1 MTSPRFL
8 VGIDLGT
15 TNTVV
20 AFCEITDNLEQS
32 NVTLFDID
40 QLIGPGEV
48 VRKPLLPSFRY
59 HPADGQISPSDLIL
73 PWESVRT
80 EGDIDN
86 VIVGEWARELG
97 AKVEGRQVSSAKS
110 WLSHQAVDRRSE
122 ILPWAGAAD
131 VEKVSPVTA
140 SASYL
145 NHIRQSWNYR
155 HPSNKLEDQDVVVTV
170 PASFD
175 ETARKLTL
183 EAAEQAGLGKIVLLE
198 EPQAVCYDWYARHQ
212 HTASEE
218 LKTLPLIL
226 VCDVGGGTTDLSLIE
241 AKFDSDELALDRI
254 GVGEHLM
261 LGGDNLDLALAHL
274 AEQRFSQS
282 KKLNAANLTKLIQQ
296 TRKAKENLLS
306 ANAPDEVKIT
316 MLGSGSKLLGGT
328 KSVQLSKQEV
338 HQIALDG
345 FFPLSGFEEVPDK
358 RRSAVVEFGLPYVA
372 DPAVSKHIAEF
383 LTQHQQVSY
392 AALNRA
398 NKLNLESN
406 QDLESNQNLES
417 NQYLENGEGTEKP
430 AIPVGLLLNGG
441 VFNSELVTERITQ
454 LLENWKGTPITVLDN
469 PHPDWSVALGAVAFG
484 KARRGAQL
492 KIGGG
497 AARSYFLHLP
507 EKNKMG
513 KALCL
518 LAKGTEEGHEI
529 RLSGRRFSLTLG
541 EPVKFNLL
549 TSTHDSFGNTN
560 SGSNAS
566 IQNGMM
572 VDVDPDIFAPLPPY
586 ISTLESEGATLQAN
600 QKERVEVQ
608 LACQLTE
615 VGTLKMECVST
626 EDDSTENDSKRW
638 KLEFEVRNQQAD
650 DQENSS
656 FHPNLEECK
665 TLISRIYSGNKKSA
679 EGKEIKT
686 LPKDLE
692 RKLGKREEW
701 DFATLRQLFDAFSQG
716 RKRRRRSE
724 QHEKNWLRLAGFS
737 MRPGFGDPTDS
748 WRIEQIWSLYQQS
761 IQFKNHQGWTDWWV
775 FWRRVAGGLS
785 QEQQET
791 ILADIA
797 KYLHPGAMKNPQ
809 SAKAAQDMGYESMVR
824 LSASLENLDVED
836 KVLLATWYL
845 SKAMNH
851 NQFEQAHWWAL
862 GRLASRTPLYG
873 SQHNAIPREQ
883 IEQWLPKLLELNWQK
898 EQMIAFA
905 VVMMCRKTGDRLF
918 DVSDDYREQVRSKLK
933 QSKVPESWISLVEE
947 VKELSES
954 ESKRVFGDAL
964 PSGLTLISS

>member
-1 MTSPRFL
+1 MASPRFL

-20 AFCEITDNLEQS
+20 AYCEITDNLEQS
-32 NVTLFDID
+32 EVSLFDID

-59 HPADGQISPSDLIL
+59 HPAVGQISPSDLTL
-73 PWESVRT
+73 PWENEPVS
-80 EGDIDN
+80 GDISN

-110 WLSHQAVDRRSE
+110 WLSHQAVDRSSD
-122 ILPWAGAAD
+122 ILPWAGAQD
-131 VEKVSPVTA
+131 VDKVSPVIA

-145 NHIRQSWNYR
+145 NHIRQAWNYR

-183 EAAEQAGLGKIVLLE
+183 EAAQLAGLKKIVLLE

-212 HTASEE
+212 QTAADE
-218 LKTLPLIL
+218 LKELPLIL

-241 AKFDSDELALDRI
+241 ASFSSQDELALDRI

-274 AEQRFSQS
+274 AESRFNQS
-282 KKLNAANLTKLIQQ
+282 KKLTAASLTKLIQQ

-306 ANAPDEVKIT
+306 ASAPEEVKIT

-328 KSVQLSKQEV
+328 KSIGLSKQEV

-345 FFPLSGFEEVPDK
+345 FFPLSDFSEVPDK

-372 DPAVSKHIAEF
+372 DPAVSKHVAEF
-383 LTQHQQVSY
+383 LTQHQQVAR
-392 AALNRA
+392 AALRIEDD
-398 NKLNLESN
+398 K
-406 QDLESNQNLES
+406 QN
-417 NQYLENGEGTEKP
+417 

-441 VFNSELVTERITQ
+441 VFNSELVTERVTT
-454 LLENWKGTPITVLDN
+454 LLSDWRGAPVTVLDN

-497 AARSYFLHLP
+497 AARSYFLHLQ

-541 EPVKFNLL
+541 EPVRFNLL
-549 TSTHDSFGNTN
+549 TSTHDTLTNNT
-560 SGSNAS
+560 A
-566 IQNGMM
+566 IQNGVM
-572 VDVDPDIFAPLPPY
+572 VDVDPGLFAPLPPY
-586 ISTLESEGATLQAN
+586 ITTLEGEGAELQAN

-615 VGTLKMECVST
+615 VGTLKMECVSA
-626 EDDSTENDSKRW
+626 EDDSKRW
-638 KLEFEVRNQQAD
+638 ELEFEVRNKQTD
-650 DQENSS
+650 DNEQVKL
-656 FHPNLEECK
+656 HPKLNECK
-665 TLISRIYSGNKKSA
+665 ELIARLYSGNKKSA
-679 EGKEIKT
+679 ESKEIKT
-686 LPKDLE
+686 LAKDLE
-692 RKLGKREEW
+692 KKLGKRDEW
-701 DFATLRQLFDAFSQG
+701 DFTTLRQLFDTFAQG

-724 QHEKNWLRLAGFS
+724 QHEKNWLRLAGFAL
-737 MRPGFGDPTDS
+737 RPGFGDPTDS
-748 WRIEQIWSLYQQS
+748 WRIEQVWGLYQQN

-775 FWRRVAGGLS
+775 FWRRIAGGLS

-824 LSASLENLDVED
+824 LAASLEHLEVED
-836 KVLLATWYL
+836 KVLLATWFL
-845 SKAMNH
+845 SKAINH
-851 NQFEQAHWWAL
+851 NQFEQAHWWAM

-873 SQHNAIPREQ
+873 SQHNVIPREQ
-883 IEQWLPKLLELNWQK
+883 AEQWLPKLLEQNWQK
-898 EQMIAFA
+898 EPMIAFA
-905 VVMMCRKTGDRLF
+905 AVMICRKTGDRLF
-918 DVSDDYREQVRSKLK
+918 DISDDYREQVLAKLK
-933 QSKVPESWISLVEE
+933 QSKVPESWVSLVEE

-954 ESKRVFGDAL
+954 ESKRIFGDAL
-964 PSGLTLISS
+964 PSGLTLVNN

>member
-1 MTSPRFL
+1 MASPRFL

-20 AFCEITDNLEQS
+20 AYCEITDNLEQS
-32 NVTLFDID
+32 EVSLFDID

-59 HPADGQISPSDLIL
+59 HPAVGQISPSDLTL
-73 PWESVRT
+73 PWENEPVS
-80 EGDIDN
+80 GDISN

-110 WLSHQAVDRRSE
+110 WLSHQAVDRSSD
-122 ILPWAGAAD
+122 ILPWAGAQD
-131 VEKVSPVTA
+131 VDKVSPVIA

-145 NHIRQSWNYR
+145 NHIRQAWNYR
-155 HPSNKLEDQDVVVTV
+155 HPSNRLEDQDVVVTV

-183 EAAEQAGLGKIVLLE
+183 EAAQLAGLKKIVLLE

-212 HTASEE
+212 QTAADE
-218 LKTLPLIL
+218 LKELPLIL

-241 AKFDSDELALDRI
+241 ASFSSQDELALDRI

-274 AEQRFSQS
+274 AESRFNQS
-282 KKLNAANLTKLIQQ
+282 KKLTAASLTKLIQQ

-306 ANAPDEVKIT
+306 ASAPEEVKIT

-328 KSVQLSKQEV
+328 KSIGLSKQEV

-345 FFPLSGFEEVPDK
+345 FFPLSDFSEVPDK

-372 DPAVSKHIAEF
+372 DPAVSKHVAEF
-383 LTQHQQVSY
+383 LTQHQQVAR
-392 AALNRA
+392 AALGIEDD
-398 NKLNLESN
+398 K
-406 QDLESNQNLES
+406 QN
-417 NQYLENGEGTEKP
+417 

-441 VFNSELVTERITQ
+441 VFNSELVTERVTT
-454 LLENWKGTPITVLDN
+454 LLSDWRGAPVTVLDN

-497 AARSYFLHLP
+497 AARSYFLHLQ

-541 EPVKFNLL
+541 EPVRFNLL
-549 TSTHDSFGNTN
+549 TSTHDTLTNNT
-560 SGSNAS
+560 A
-566 IQNGMM
+566 IQNGVM
-572 VDVDPDIFAPLPPY
+572 VDVDPDLFAPLPPY
-586 ISTLESEGATLQAN
+586 ITTLEGEGAELQAN

-615 VGTLKMECVST
+615 VGTLKMECVSA
-626 EDDSTENDSKRW
+626 EDDSKRW
-638 KLEFEVRNQQAD
+638 ELEFEVRNKQTD
-650 DQENSS
+650 DSEQVKL
-656 FHPNLEECK
+656 HPKLNECK
-665 TLISRIYSGNKKSA
+665 ELIARLYSGNKKSA
-679 EGKEIKT
+679 ESKEIKT
-686 LPKDLE
+686 LAKDLE
-692 RKLGKREEW
+692 KKLGKRDEW
-701 DFATLRQLFDAFSQG
+701 DFTTLRQLFDTFAQG
-716 RKRRRRSE
+716 RKRRHRSE
-724 QHEKNWLRLAGFS
+724 QHEKNWLRLAGFAL
-737 MRPGFGDPTDS
+737 RPGFGDPTDS
-748 WRIEQIWSLYQQS
+748 WRIEQVWGLYQQN

-775 FWRRVAGGLS
+775 FWRRIAGGLS

-824 LSASLENLDVED
+824 LAASLEHLEVED
-836 KVLLATWYL
+836 KVLLATWFL
-845 SKAMNH
+845 SKAINQ

-873 SQHNAIPREQ
+873 SQHNVIPREQ
-883 IEQWLPKLLELNWQK
+883 AEQWLPKLLEQNWQK
-898 EQMIAFA
+898 EPMIAFA
-905 VVMMCRKTGDRLF
+905 AVMICRKTGDRLF
-918 DVSDDYREQVRSKLK
+918 DISDDYREQVLAKLK
-933 QSKVPESWISLVEE
+933 QSKVPESWVSLVEE

-954 ESKRVFGDAL
+954 ESKRIFGDAL
-964 PSGLTLISS
+964 PSGLTLVNN

>member
-1 MTSPRFL
+1 MASPRFL

-20 AFCEITDNLEQS
+20 AYCEITDNLEQS
-32 NVTLFDID
+32 EVSLFDID

-59 HPADGQISPSDLIL
+59 HPAVGQISPSDLTL
-73 PWESVRT
+73 PWENEPVS
-80 EGDIDN
+80 GDISN

-110 WLSHQAVDRRSE
+110 WLSHQAVDRSSD
-122 ILPWAGAAD
+122 ILPWAGAQD
-131 VEKVSPVTA
+131 VDKVSPVIA

-145 NHIRQSWNYR
+145 NHIRQAWNYR

-183 EAAEQAGLGKIVLLE
+183 EAAELAGLKKIILLE

-212 HTASEE
+212 QTAADE
-218 LKTLPLIL
+218 LKELPLIL

-241 AKFDSDELALDRI
+241 ASFSSQDELALDRI

-274 AEQRFSQS
+274 AESRLSQNKGEQS
-282 KKLNAANLTKLIQQ
+282 KKLTAASLTKLIQQ

-306 ANAPDEVKIT
+306 ANAPEEVKIT

-328 KSVQLSKQEV
+328 KSIGLSKQEV

-345 FFPLSGFEEVPDK
+345 FFPLSDFSEVPDK

-372 DPAVSKHIAEF
+372 DPAVSKHVAEF
-383 LTQHQQVSY
+383 LTTHQQVSR
-392 AALNRA
+392 AALGIEDD
-398 NKLNLESN
+398 K
-406 QDLESNQNLES
+406 QN
-417 NQYLENGEGTEKP
+417 

-441 VFNSELVTERITQ
+441 VFNSELVTERVTT
-454 LLENWKGTPITVLDN
+454 LLSDWRGAPVTVLDN

-497 AARSYFLHLP
+497 AARSYFLHLQ

-541 EPVKFNLL
+541 EPVRFNLL
-549 TSTHDSFGNTN
+549 TSTHDTLTNNT
-560 SGSNAS
+560 A
-566 IQNGMM
+566 IQNGVM
-572 VDVDPDIFAPLPPY
+572 VDVDPDLFAPLPPY
-586 ISTLESEGATLQAN
+586 ITTLEGEGAELQAN

-615 VGTLKMECVST
+615 VGTLKMECVSA
-626 EDDSTENDSKRW
+626 EDDSKRW
-638 KLEFEVRNQQAD
+638 ELEFEVRNKQTD
-650 DQENSS
+650 DSEQVKL
-656 FHPNLEECK
+656 HPKLNECK
-665 TLISRIYSGNKKSA
+665 ELIARLYSGNKKSA
-679 EGKEIKT
+679 ESKEIKT
-686 LPKDLE
+686 LAKDLE
-692 RKLGKREEW
+692 KKLGKRDEW
-701 DFATLRQLFDAFSQG
+701 DFTTLRQLFDTFAQG

-724 QHEKNWLRLAGFS
+724 QHEKNWLRLAGFAL
-737 MRPGFGDPTDS
+737 RPGFGDPTDS
-748 WRIEQIWSLYQQS
+748 WRIEQVWGLYQQN

-775 FWRRVAGGLS
+775 FWRRIAGGLS

-824 LSASLENLDVED
+824 LAASLEHLEVED
-836 KVLLATWYL
+836 KVLLATWFL
-845 SKAMNH
+845 SKAINH
-851 NQFEQAHWWAL
+851 NQFEQAHWWAM

-873 SQHNAIPREQ
+873 SQHTVIPREQ
-883 IEQWLPKLLELNWQK
+883 VEQWLPKLLEQNWQK
-898 EQMIAFA
+898 EPMIAFA
-905 VVMMCRKTGDRLF
+905 AVMICRKTGDRLF
-918 DVSDDYREQVRSKLK
+918 DISDDYREQVLAKLK
-933 QSKVPESWISLVEE
+933 QSKVPESWVSLVEE

-954 ESKRVFGDAL
+954 ESKRIFGDAL
-964 PSGLTLISS
+964 PSGLTLVNN

>member
-1 MTSPRFL
+1 MASPRFL

-20 AFCEITDNLEQS
+20 AYCEITDNLEQS
-32 NVTLFDID
+32 EVSLFDID

-59 HPADGQISPSDLIL
+59 HPAVGQISPSDLTL
-73 PWESVRT
+73 PWDNEPVA
-80 EGDIDN
+80 GDINN

-110 WLSHQAVDRRSE
+110 WLSHQAVDRNSD
-122 ILPWAGAAD
+122 ILPWAGAQD
-131 VEKVSPVTA
+131 VDKVSPVIA

-145 NHIRQSWNYR
+145 NHIRQAWNYR

-183 EAAEQAGLGKIVLLE
+183 EAAELAGLKKIVLLE

-212 HTASEE
+212 KTAADE
-218 LKTLPLIL
+218 LKDLPLIL

-241 AKFDSDELALDRI
+241 AKFTHDDLALDRI

-274 AEQRFSQS
+274 AESRFSQN
-282 KKLNAANLTKLIQQ
+282 KKLTAASLTKLIQQ
-296 TRKAKENLLS
+296 TRKAKESLLS
-306 ANAPDEVKIT
+306 ANAPEEIKIT

-328 KSVQLSKQEV
+328 KSIALSKQEV

-345 FFPLSGFEEVPDK
+345 FFPLSDFSEVPDK

-372 DPAVSKHIAEF
+372 DPAVSKHVAEF
-383 LTQHQQVSY
+383 LTQHQQVSR
-392 AALNRA
+392 AALGIEDD
-398 NKLNLESN
+398 K
-406 QDLESNQNLES
+406 QN
-417 NQYLENGEGTEKP
+417 

-441 VFNSELVTERITQ
+441 VFNSDLVTERVTT
-454 LLENWKGTPITVLDN
+454 LLSDWRGAPVTVLDN

-497 AARSYFLHLP
+497 AARSYFLHLQ

-541 EPVKFNLL
+541 EPVRFNLL
-549 TSTHDSFGNTN
+549 TSTHDTLTNNT
-560 SGSNAS
+560 A
-566 IQNGMM
+566 IQNGVM
-572 VDVDPDIFAPLPPY
+572 VDVDPDLFAPLPPY
-586 ISTLESEGATLQAN
+586 ITTLEGEGAELQAN

-615 VGTLKMECVST
+615 VGTLKMECVSA
-626 EDDSTENDSKRW
+626 EDDSKRW
-638 KLEFEVRNQQAD
+638 ELEFEVRNKQTD
-650 DQENSS
+650 DSEQVKL
-656 FHPNLEECK
+656 HPKLNECK
-665 TLISRIYSGNKKSA
+665 ELIARLYSGNKKSA
-679 EGKEIKT
+679 EGNEIKT
-686 LPKDLE
+686 LAKDLE
-692 RKLGKREEW
+692 KKLGKRDEW
-701 DFATLRQLFDAFSQG
+701 DFTTLRQLFDTFAQG

-724 QHEKNWLRLAGFS
+724 QHEKNWLRLAGFAL
-737 MRPGFGDPTDS
+737 RPGFGDPTDS
-748 WRIEQIWSLYQQS
+748 WRIEQVWGLYQQN

-775 FWRRVAGGLS
+775 FWRRIAGGLS

-809 SAKAAQDMGYESMVR
+809 SAKAAQEMGYESMVR
-824 LSASLENLDVED
+824 LSASLEHLEVED
-836 KVLLATWYL
+836 KVLLATWFL
-845 SKAMNH
+845 SKAINQ
-851 NQFEQAHWWAL
+851 NQFEQVHWWAM

-873 SQHNAIPREQ
+873 SQHNVIPREQ
-883 IEQWLPKLLELNWQK
+883 AEQWLPKLLEQNWLK
-898 EQMIAFA
+898 EPMIAFA
-905 VVMMCRKTGDRLF
+905 AVMICRKTGDRLF
-918 DVSDDYREQVRSKLK
+918 DISDDYRVQVLTKLK
-933 QSKVPESWISLVEE
+933 QSKVPESWVSLVEE

-964 PSGLTLISS
+964 PSGLTLVHH

>member
-1 MTSPRFL
+1 MASPRFL

-20 AFCEITDNLEQS
+20 AYCEITDDLQQS
-32 NVTLFDID
+32 PVSLFDID

-59 HPADGQISPSDLIL
+59 HPAQGQIAQNDLTL
-73 PWESVRT
+73 PWDVEPVA
-80 EGDIDN
+80 GDISN

-110 WLSHQAVDRRSE
+110 WLSHQAVDRNSD
-122 ILPWAGAAD
+122 ILPWAGASD
-131 VEKVSPVTA
+131 VDKVSPVVA

-145 NHIRQSWNYR
+145 NHIRQAWNYR
-155 HPSNKLEDQDVVVTV
+155 NPSNKLEDQDVVVTV

-183 EAAEQAGLGKIVLLE
+183 EAAQLAGLNKILLLE

-212 HTASEE
+212 QTAAEE
-218 LKTLPLIL
+218 LEQLPLIL

-241 AKFDSDELALDRI
+241 ARFNSNNGGEAELALDRI

-274 AEQRFSQS
+274 AEQRFNQT
-282 KKLNAANLTKLIQQ
+282 KKLNASSLTKLIQQ
-296 TRKAKENLLS
+296 TRSAKESLLS
-306 ANAPDEVKIT
+306 SQAPDDVKIT

-328 KSVQLSKQEV
+328 KSIGLTKAEV
-338 HQIALDG
+338 HQIALEG
-345 FFPLSGFEEVPDK
+345 FFPLSDFNEVPDK

-383 LTQHQQVSY
+383 LTQHQQVSK
-392 AALNRA
+392 AALENSSIEHD
-398 NKLNLESN
+398 ES
-406 QDLESNQNLES
+406 
-417 NQYLENGEGTEKP
+417 TP
-430 AIPVGLLLNGG
+430 AIPVAILLNGG
-441 VFNSELVTERITQ
+441 VFNSDLVTDRITQ
-454 LLENWKGTPITVLDN
+454 LMSGWKGSDITVLDN

-497 AARSYFLHLP
+497 AARSYFLHLQ

-529 RLSGRRFSLTLG
+529 RLSSRRFSLTLG
-541 EPVKFNLL
+541 EPVRFNLL
-549 TSTHDSFGNTN
+549 TSTHDQIAHDT
-560 SGSNAS
+560 A
-566 IQNGMM
+566 IQNGVM
-572 VDVDPDIFAPLPPY
+572 VDVDADLFSPLPPY
-586 ISTLESEGATLQAN
+586 ISTLESLDDKELQAN

-615 VGTLKMECVST
+615 VGTLKMECVSVN
-626 EDDSTENDSKRW
+626 DDSQRW
-638 KLEFEVRNQQAD
+638 SLEFEVRNKQGD
-650 DQENSS
+650 DTEQEKL
-656 FHPNLEECK
+656 HPRLEECK
-665 TLISRIYSGNKKSA
+665 ELVSRLYSGNKKSA
-679 EGKEIKT
+679 DSKEIKT
-686 LPKDLE
+686 LAKDLE
-692 RKLGKREEW
+692 KRLGKRDEW
-701 DFATLRQLFDAFSQG
+701 DFTTLRHLFDTFSLG

-724 QHEKNWLRLAGFS
+724 AHEKNWLRLAGYS

-748 WRIEQIWSLYQQS
+748 WRMEQLWGLYQQG

-775 FWRRVAGGLS
+775 FWRRVAGGLN

-797 KYLHPGAMKNPQ
+797 KYLHPGAMKNPK
-809 SAKAAQDMGYESMVR
+809 SAKDAQDHGYESMVR
-824 LSASLENLDVED
+824 LAASLEQLEVED
-836 KVLLATWYL
+836 KALLSTWFL
-845 SKAMNH
+845 NKAINH

-873 SQHNAIPREQ
+873 SQHSVIPREQ
-883 IEQWLPKLLELNWQK
+883 AEQWLPKLLDQNWHK
-898 EQMIAFA
+898 EPMIAFA
-905 VVMMCRKTGDRLF
+905 AVMICRKTGDRLF
-918 DVSDDYREQVRSKLK
+918 DISDDFRAQVVEKLK
-933 QSKVPESWISLVEE
+933 SSKVPDSWLTLVTE
-947 VKELSES
+947 VTELSES

-964 PSGLTLISS
+964 PSGLSLIQS

>member
-1 MTSPRFL
+1 MASPRFL

-20 AFCEITDNLEQS
+20 AFCEITDDLQNS
-32 NVTLFDID
+32 AVSLFEID

-59 HPADGQISPSDLIL
+59 HPAAGQVSPSDLTL
-73 PWESVRT
+73 PWDNEPVS
-80 EGDIDN
+80 GDIN
-86 VIVGEWARELG
+86 QVIVGEWARELG

-110 WLSHQAVDRRSE
+110 WLSHQAVERRSD
-122 ILPWAGAAD
+122 ILPWAGATD
-131 VEKVSPVTA
+131 VDKVSPVTA

-145 NHIRQSWNYR
+145 NHIRLAWNYR
-155 HPSNKLEDQDVVVTV
+155 NPSNKLEDQDVVVTV

-183 EAAEQAGLGKIVLLE
+183 EAAQLAGLNKIVLLE

-212 HTASEE
+212 QSAAEE
-218 LKTLPLIL
+218 LKELPLIL

-241 AKFDSDELALDRI
+241 AKFDQGELSLDRI
-254 GVGEHLM
+254 GVGDHLM

-274 AEQRFSQS
+274 AEQRFNQS
-282 KKLNAANLTKLIQQ
+282 KKLNAASLTKLIQQ

-306 ANAPDEVKIT
+306 AEAPEEVKIT

-328 KSVQLSKQEV
+328 KSIGLSKQEV

-345 FFPLSGFEEVPDK
+345 FFPLSDFTDTPDK

-372 DPAVSKHIAEF
+372 DPAVSKHVAEF
-383 LTQHQQVSY
+383 LSQHQQVST
-392 AALNRA
+392 AALNQA
-398 NKLNLESN
+398 DNN
-406 QDLESNQNLES
+406 
-417 NQYLENGEGTEKP
+417 KP

-441 VFNSELVTERITQ
+441 VFNSDLVTQRVTQ
-454 LLENWKGTPITVLDN
+454 LLGNWRGDDVTVLDN
-469 PHPDWSVALGAVAFG
+469 PHPDWSVALGAVAFN

-497 AARSYFLHLP
+497 AARSYFLHLQ

-518 LAKGTEEGHEI
+518 LSKGTEEGHEI

-541 EPVKFNLL
+541 EPVRFNLL
-549 TSTHDSFGNTN
+549 TTTHDTLSN
-560 SGSNAS
+560 STA
-566 IQNGMM
+566 IQNGIM
-572 VDVDPDIFAPLPPY
+572 VDIDPDLFAPLPPY
-586 ISTLESEGATLQAN
+586 ISTLEGEGIELQAN

-615 VGTLKMECVST
+615 VGTLKMECVHV
-626 EDDSTENDSKRW
+626 EDDTKRW
-638 KLEFEVRNQQAD
+638 ELEFEVRNQQAD
-650 DQENSS
+650 DQVDEKL
-656 FHPNLEECK
+656 HPRLPECK
-665 TLISRIYSGNKKSA
+665 ELISRIYSGNKKSA
-679 EGKEIKT
+679 DSKEIKT
-686 LPKDLE
+686 LAKELE
-692 RKLGKREEW
+692 RKLGKRDEW
-701 DFATLRQLFDAFSQG
+701 DFSTLRQLFDAFALG

-724 QHEKNWLRLAGFS
+724 PHEKNWLRLAGFS
-737 MRPGFGDPTDS
+737 LRPGFGDATDS
-748 WRIEQIWSLYQQS
+748 WRIEQVWGIYQQG

-775 FWRRVAGGLS
+775 FWRRIAGGLS
-785 QEQQET
+785 QEQQES

-824 LSASLENLDVED
+824 LAASLEHLEVED
-836 KVLLATWYL
+836 KVLLASWCL
-845 SKAMNH
+845 SKAINH

-873 SQHNAIPREQ
+873 SQHSVIPREQ
-883 IEQWLPKLLELNWQK
+883 AEQWLPKLLEQNWQK
-898 EQMIAFA
+898 EPMIAFA
-905 VVMMCRKTGDRLF
+905 AVMICRKTGDRLF
-918 DVSDDYREQVRSKLK
+918 DICDDFRSQVLTKLS
-933 QSKVPESWISLVEE
+933 QSKVPESWVSLVEE

-964 PSGLTLISS
+964 PSGLTLVNH

>member
-1 MTSPRFL
+1 MASPRFL

-20 AFCEITDNLEQS
+20 AYCEITDNLEQS
-32 NVTLFDID
+32 EVSLFDID

-59 HPADGQISPSDLIL
+59 HPAIGQISPSDLTL
-73 PWESVRT
+73 PWGNEPVS
-80 EGDIDN
+80 GDISN

-110 WLSHQAVDRRSE
+110 WLSHQAVDRSSD
-122 ILPWAGAAD
+122 ILPWAGAQD
-131 VEKVSPVTA
+131 VGKVSPVIA

-145 NHIRQSWNYR
+145 NHIRQAWNYR

-183 EAAEQAGLGKIVLLE
+183 EAAELAGLKKIVLLE

-212 HTASEE
+212 QTAADE
-218 LKTLPLIL
+218 LKELPLIL

-241 AKFDSDELALDRI
+241 ASFSSQNELALDRI

-274 AEQRFSQS
+274 AESRLSQNKGEQS
-282 KKLNAANLTKLIQQ
+282 KKLTAASLTKLIQQ

-306 ANAPDEVKIT
+306 ANAPEEVKIT

-328 KSVQLSKQEV
+328 KSIGLSKQEV

-345 FFPLSGFEEVPDK
+345 FFPLSDFSEVPDK

-372 DPAVSKHIAEF
+372 DPAVSKHVAEF
-383 LTQHQQVSY
+383 LTQHQQVSR
-392 AALNRA
+392 AALGIEDD
-398 NKLNLESN
+398 K
-406 QDLESNQNLES
+406 QN
-417 NQYLENGEGTEKP
+417 

-441 VFNSELVTERITQ
+441 VFNSELVTERVTT
-454 LLENWKGTPITVLDN
+454 LLSDWRGAPVTVLDN

-492 KIGGG
+492 RIGGG
-497 AARSYFLHLP
+497 AARSYFLHLQ

-541 EPVKFNLL
+541 EPVRFNLL
-549 TSTHDSFGNTN
+549 TSTHDTLTNNT
-560 SGSNAS
+560 A
-566 IQNGMM
+566 IQNGVM
-572 VDVDPDIFAPLPPY
+572 VDVDPDLFAPLPPY
-586 ISTLESEGATLQAN
+586 ITTLEGEGAELQAN

-615 VGTLKMECVST
+615 VGTLKMECVSA
-626 EDDSTENDSKRW
+626 EDDSKRW
-638 KLEFEVRNQQAD
+638 ELEFEVRNKQTD
-650 DQENSS
+650 DSEQVKL
-656 FHPNLEECK
+656 HPKLNECK
-665 TLISRIYSGNKKSA
+665 ELIARLYSGNKKSA
-679 EGKEIKT
+679 ESKEIKT
-686 LPKDLE
+686 LAKDLE
-692 RKLGKREEW
+692 KKLGKRDEW
-701 DFATLRQLFDAFSQG
+701 DFTTLRQLFDTFAQG

-724 QHEKNWLRLAGFS
+724 QHEKNWLRLAGFAL
-737 MRPGFGDPTDS
+737 RPGFGDPTDS
-748 WRIEQIWSLYQQS
+748 WRIEQVWGLYQQN

-775 FWRRVAGGLS
+775 FWRRIAGGLS

-824 LSASLENLDVED
+824 LAASLEHLEVED
-836 KVLLATWYL
+836 KVLLATWFL
-845 SKAMNH
+845 SKAINH
-851 NQFEQAHWWAL
+851 NQFEQAHWWAM

-873 SQHNAIPREQ
+873 SQHNVIPREQ
-883 IEQWLPKLLELNWQK
+883 AEQWLPKLLEQNWQK
-898 EQMIAFA
+898 EPMIAFA
-905 VVMMCRKTGDRLF
+905 AVMICRKTGDRLF
-918 DVSDDYREQVRSKLK
+918 DISDDYREQVLTKLK
-933 QSKVPESWISLVEE
+933 QSKVPESWVSLVEE

-954 ESKRVFGDAL
+954 ESKRIFGDAL
-964 PSGLTLISS
+964 PSGLTLVNN

>member
-1 MTSPRFL
+1 MASPRFL

-20 AFCEITDNLEQS
+20 AYCEITDNLEQS
-32 NVTLFDID
+32 EVSLFDID

-59 HPADGQISPSDLIL
+59 HPAVGQISPSDLTL
-73 PWESVRT
+73 PWDNEPVA
-80 EGDIDN
+80 GDINN

-110 WLSHQAVDRRSE
+110 WLSHQAVDRNSD
-122 ILPWAGAAD
+122 ILPWAGAQD
-131 VEKVSPVTA
+131 VDKVSPVIA

-145 NHIRQSWNYR
+145 NHIRQAWNYR

-183 EAAEQAGLGKIVLLE
+183 EAAELAGLKKIVLLE

-212 HTASEE
+212 QTAADE
-218 LKTLPLIL
+218 LKDLPLIL

-241 AKFDSDELALDRI
+241 AKFTYDDLALDRI

-274 AEQRFSQS
+274 AESRFSQN
-282 KKLNAANLTKLIQQ
+282 KKLTAASLTKLIQQ

-306 ANAPDEVKIT
+306 TSAPDEVKIT

-328 KSVQLSKQEV
+328 KSIALSKQEV

-345 FFPLSGFEEVPDK
+345 FFPLSDFSEVPDK

-372 DPAVSKHIAEF
+372 DPAVSKHVAEF
-383 LTQHQQVSY
+383 LTQHQQVSR
-392 AALNRA
+392 AALGIEDD
-398 NKLNLESN
+398 K
-406 QDLESNQNLES
+406 QN
-417 NQYLENGEGTEKP
+417 

-441 VFNSELVTERITQ
+441 VFNSDLVTERVTT
-454 LLENWKGTPITVLDN
+454 LLSDWRGAPVTVLDN

-497 AARSYFLHLP
+497 AARSYFLHLQ

-541 EPVKFNLL
+541 EPVRFNLL
-549 TSTHDSFGNTN
+549 TSTHDTLTNNT
-560 SGSNAS
+560 A
-566 IQNGMM
+566 IQNGVM
-572 VDVDPDIFAPLPPY
+572 VDVDPDLFAPLPPY
-586 ISTLESEGATLQAN
+586 ITTLEGEGAELQAN

-615 VGTLKMECVST
+615 VGTLKMECVSA
-626 EDDSTENDSKRW
+626 EDDSKRW
-638 KLEFEVRNQQAD
+638 ELEFEVRNKQAD
-650 DQENSS
+650 DGEEIQL
-656 FHPNLEECK
+656 HPRLNECK
-665 TLISRIYSGNKKSA
+665 ELIARLYSGNKKSA

-686 LPKDLE
+686 LAKDLE
-692 RKLGKREEW
+692 KKLGKRDEW
-701 DFATLRQLFDAFSQG
+701 DFTTLRQLFDTFAQG

-724 QHEKNWLRLAGFS
+724 QHEKNWLRLAGFAL
-737 MRPGFGDPTDS
+737 RPGFGDPTDS
-748 WRIEQIWSLYQQS
+748 WRIEQVWGLYQQN

-775 FWRRVAGGLS
+775 FWRRIAGGLS

-809 SAKAAQDMGYESMVR
+809 SAKAAQEMGYESMVR
-824 LSASLENLDVED
+824 LSASLEHLEVED
-836 KVLLATWYL
+836 KVLLATWFL
-845 SKAMNH
+845 SKAINQ
-851 NQFEQAHWWAL
+851 NQFEQAHWWAM

-873 SQHNAIPREQ
+873 SQHNVIPREQ
-883 IEQWLPKLLELNWQK
+883 AEQWLPKLLEQNWLK
-898 EQMIAFA
+898 EPMIAFA
-905 VVMMCRKTGDRLF
+905 AVMICRKTGDRLF
-918 DVSDDYREQVRSKLK
+918 DISDDYREQVLTKLK
-933 QSKVPESWISLVEE
+933 QSKVPESWVSLVEE

-964 PSGLTLISS
+964 PSGLTLVHH

>member
-1 MTSPRFL
+1 MASPRFL

-20 AFCEITDNLEQS
+20 AYCEITDNLEQS
-32 NVTLFDID
+32 EVSLFDID

-59 HPADGQISPSDLIL
+59 HPAVGQISPSDLTL
-73 PWESVRT
+73 PWDNEPVA
-80 EGDIDN
+80 GDINN

-110 WLSHQAVDRRSE
+110 WLSHQAVDRNSD
-122 ILPWAGAAD
+122 ILPWAGAQD
-131 VEKVSPVTA
+131 VDKVSPVIA

-145 NHIRQSWNYR
+145 NHIRQAWNYR

-183 EAAEQAGLGKIVLLE
+183 EAAELAGLKKIVLLE

-212 HTASEE
+212 QTAADE
-218 LKTLPLIL
+218 LKDLPLIL

-241 AKFDSDELALDRI
+241 AKFTNSDLALDRI

-274 AEQRFSQS
+274 AESRFSQN
-282 KKLNAANLTKLIQQ
+282 KKLTAASLTKLIQQ

-306 ANAPDEVKIT
+306 ASAPDEVKIT

-328 KSVQLSKQEV
+328 KSIALSKQEV

-345 FFPLSGFEEVPDK
+345 FFPLSDFSEVPDK

-372 DPAVSKHIAEF
+372 DPAVSKHVAEF
-383 LTQHQQVSY
+383 LTQHQQVSR
-392 AALNRA
+392 AALGIEDD
-398 NKLNLESN
+398 K
-406 QDLESNQNLES
+406 QN
-417 NQYLENGEGTEKP
+417 

-441 VFNSELVTERITQ
+441 VFNSDLVTERVTT
-454 LLENWKGTPITVLDN
+454 LLSDWRGAPVTVLDN

-497 AARSYFLHLP
+497 AARSYFLHLQ

-541 EPVKFNLL
+541 EPVRFNLL
-549 TSTHDSFGNTN
+549 TSTHDTLTNNT
-560 SGSNAS
+560 A
-566 IQNGMM
+566 IQNGVM
-572 VDVDPDIFAPLPPY
+572 VDVDPDLFAPLPPY
-586 ISTLESEGATLQAN
+586 ITTLEGEGAELQAN

-615 VGTLKMECVST
+615 VGTLKMECVSA
-626 EDDSTENDSKRW
+626 EDDKKRW
-638 KLEFEVRNQQAD
+638 ELEFEVRNKQAD
-650 DQENSS
+650 DGEEIQL
-656 FHPNLEECK
+656 HPRLNECK
-665 TLISRIYSGNKKSA
+665 ELIARLYSGNKKSA
-679 EGKEIKT
+679 EGKEIKI
-686 LPKDLE
+686 LAKDLE
-692 RKLGKREEW
+692 KKLGKRDEW
-701 DFATLRQLFDAFSQG
+701 DFTTLRQLFDTFAQG

-724 QHEKNWLRLAGFS
+724 QHEKNWLRLAGFAL
-737 MRPGFGDPTDS
+737 RPGFGDPTDS
-748 WRIEQIWSLYQQS
+748 WRIEQVWGLYQQN

-775 FWRRVAGGLS
+775 FWRRIAGGLS

-809 SAKAAQDMGYESMVR
+809 SAKAAQEMGYESMVR
-824 LSASLENLDVED
+824 LSASLEHLEVED
-836 KVLLATWYL
+836 KVLLATWFL
-845 SKAMNH
+845 SKAINQ
-851 NQFEQAHWWAL
+851 NQFEQAHWWAM

-873 SQHNAIPREQ
+873 SQHNVIPREQ
-883 IEQWLPKLLELNWQK
+883 AEQWLPKLLEQNWLK
-898 EQMIAFA
+898 EPMIAFA
-905 VVMMCRKTGDRLF
+905 AVMICRKTGDRLF
-918 DVSDDYREQVRSKLK
+918 DISDDYREQVLTKLK
-933 QSKVPESWISLVEE
+933 QSKVPESWVSLVEE

-964 PSGLTLISS
+964 PSGLTLVHH

>member
-1 MTSPRFL
+1 MASPRFL

-20 AFCEITDNLEQS
+20 AYCEITDNLEQS
-32 NVTLFDID
+32 EVSLFDID

-59 HPADGQISPSDLIL
+59 HPAVGQISPSDLTL
-73 PWESVRT
+73 PWDNEPVA
-80 EGDIDN
+80 GDINN

-110 WLSHQAVDRRSE
+110 WLSHQAVDRNSD
-122 ILPWAGAAD
+122 ILPWAGAQD
-131 VEKVSPVTA
+131 VDKVSPVIA

-145 NHIRQSWNYR
+145 NHIRQAWNYR

-183 EAAEQAGLGKIVLLE
+183 EAAELAGLKKIVLLE

-212 HTASEE
+212 QTAADE
-218 LKTLPLIL
+218 LKDLPLIL

-241 AKFDSDELALDRI
+241 AKFTNSDLALDRI

-274 AEQRFSQS
+274 AESRFSQN
-282 KKLNAANLTKLIQQ
+282 KKLTAASLTKLIQQ

-306 ANAPDEVKIT
+306 ASAPDEVKIT

-328 KSVQLSKQEV
+328 KSIALSKQEV

-345 FFPLSGFEEVPDK
+345 FFPLSDFSEVPDK

-372 DPAVSKHIAEF
+372 DPAVSKHVAEF
-383 LTQHQQVSY
+383 LTQHQQVSR
-392 AALNRA
+392 AALGIEDD
-398 NKLNLESN
+398 K
-406 QDLESNQNLES
+406 QN
-417 NQYLENGEGTEKP
+417 

-441 VFNSELVTERITQ
+441 VFNSDLVTERVTT
-454 LLENWKGTPITVLDN
+454 LLSDWRGAPVTVLDN

-497 AARSYFLHLP
+497 AARSYFLHLQ

-541 EPVKFNLL
+541 EPVRFNLL
-549 TSTHDSFGNTN
+549 TSTHDTLTNNT
-560 SGSNAS
+560 A
-566 IQNGMM
+566 IQNGVM
-572 VDVDPDIFAPLPPY
+572 VDVDPDLFAPLPPY
-586 ISTLESEGATLQAN
+586 ITTLEGEGAELQAN

-615 VGTLKMECVST
+615 VGTLKMECVSA
-626 EDDSTENDSKRW
+626 EDDKKRW
-638 KLEFEVRNQQAD
+638 ELEFEVRNKQTD
-650 DQENSS
+650 DSEQVKL
-656 FHPNLEECK
+656 HPKLNECK
-665 TLISRIYSGNKKSA
+665 ELIARLYSGNKKSA
-679 EGKEIKT
+679 EGNEIKT
-686 LPKDLE
+686 LAKDLE
-692 RKLGKREEW
+692 KKLGKRDEW
-701 DFATLRQLFDAFSQG
+701 DFTTLRQLFDTFAQG

-724 QHEKNWLRLAGFS
+724 QHEKNWLRLAGFAL
-737 MRPGFGDPTDS
+737 RPGFGDPTDS
-748 WRIEQIWSLYQQS
+748 WRIEQVWGLYQQN

-775 FWRRVAGGLS
+775 FWRRIAGGLS

-797 KYLHPGAMKNPQ
+797 KYLHPGAMKNLQ
-809 SAKAAQDMGYESMVR
+809 SAKAAQEMGYESMVR
-824 LSASLENLDVED
+824 LSASLEHLEVED
-836 KVLLATWYL
+836 KVLLATWFL
-845 SKAMNH
+845 SKAINQ
-851 NQFEQAHWWAL
+851 NQFEQAHWWAM

-873 SQHNAIPREQ
+873 SQHNVIPREQ
-883 IEQWLPKLLELNWQK
+883 AEQWLPKLLEQNWLK
-898 EQMIAFA
+898 EPMIAFA
-905 VVMMCRKTGDRLF
+905 AVMICRKTGDRLF
-918 DVSDDYREQVRSKLK
+918 DISDDYREQVLTKLK
-933 QSKVPESWISLVEE
+933 QSKVPESWVSLVEE

-964 PSGLTLISS
+964 PSGLTLVHH

>member
-1 MTSPRFL
+1 MASPRFL

-20 AFCEITDNLEQS
+20 AYCEITDNLEQS
-32 NVTLFDID
+32 EVSLFDID

-59 HPADGQISPSDLIL
+59 HPAVGQISPSDLTL
-73 PWESVRT
+73 PWDNEPVA
-80 EGDIDN
+80 GDINN

-110 WLSHQAVDRRSE
+110 WLSHQAVDRNSD
-122 ILPWAGAAD
+122 ILPWAGAQD
-131 VEKVSPVTA
+131 VDKVSPVIA

-145 NHIRQSWNYR
+145 NHIRQAWNYR

-183 EAAEQAGLGKIVLLE
+183 EAAELAGLKKIVLLE

-212 HTASEE
+212 QTAANE
-218 LKTLPLIL
+218 LKDLPLIL

-241 AKFDSDELALDRI
+241 AKFTNSDLALDRI

-274 AEQRFSQS
+274 AESRFSQN
-282 KKLNAANLTKLIQQ
+282 KKLTAASLTKLIQQ

-306 ANAPDEVKIT
+306 TSAPNEVKIT

-328 KSVQLSKQEV
+328 KSIALSKQEV

-345 FFPLSGFEEVPDK
+345 FFPLSDFSEVPDK

-372 DPAVSKHIAEF
+372 DPAVSKHVAEF
-383 LTQHQQVSY
+383 LTQHQQVSR
-392 AALNRA
+392 AALGIEDD
-398 NKLNLESN
+398 K
-406 QDLESNQNLES
+406 QN
-417 NQYLENGEGTEKP
+417 

-441 VFNSELVTERITQ
+441 VFNSDLVTERVTT
-454 LLENWKGTPITVLDN
+454 LLSDWRGAPVTVLDN

-497 AARSYFLHLP
+497 AARSYFLHLQ

-541 EPVKFNLL
+541 EPVRFNLL
-549 TSTHDSFGNTN
+549 TSTHDTLTNNT
-560 SGSNAS
+560 A
-566 IQNGMM
+566 IQNGVM
-572 VDVDPDIFAPLPPY
+572 VDVDPDLFAPLPPY
-586 ISTLESEGATLQAN
+586 ITTLEGEGAELQAN

-615 VGTLKMECVST
+615 VGTLKMECVSA
-626 EDDSTENDSKRW
+626 EDDSKRW
-638 KLEFEVRNQQAD
+638 ELEFEVRNKQTD
-650 DQENSS
+650 DSEQVKL
-656 FHPNLEECK
+656 HPKLNECK
-665 TLISRIYSGNKKSA
+665 ELIARLYSGNKKSA

-686 LPKDLE
+686 LAKDLE
-692 RKLGKREEW
+692 KKLGKRDEW
-701 DFATLRQLFDAFSQG
+701 DFTTLRQLFDTFAQG

-724 QHEKNWLRLAGFS
+724 QHEKNWLRLAGFAL
-737 MRPGFGDPTDS
+737 RPGFGDPTDS
-748 WRIEQIWSLYQQS
+748 WRIEQVWGLYQQN

-775 FWRRVAGGLS
+775 FWRRIAGGLS

-809 SAKAAQDMGYESMVR
+809 SAKAAQEMGYESMVR
-824 LSASLENLDVED
+824 LSASLEHLEVED
-836 KVLLATWYL
+836 KVLLATWFL
-845 SKAMNH
+845 SKAINQ
-851 NQFEQAHWWAL
+851 NQFEQAHWWAM

-873 SQHNAIPREQ
+873 SQHNVIPREQ
-883 IEQWLPKLLELNWQK
+883 AEQWLPKLLEQNWLK
-898 EQMIAFA
+898 EPMIAFA
-905 VVMMCRKTGDRLF
+905 AVMICRKTGDRLF
-918 DVSDDYREQVRSKLK
+918 DISDDYREQVLTKLK
-933 QSKVPESWISLVEE
+933 QSKVPESWVSLVEE

-964 PSGLTLISS
+964 PSGLTLVHH

>member
-1 MTSPRFL
+1 MASPRFL

-20 AFCEITDNLEQS
+20 AYCEITDNLEQS
-32 NVTLFDID
+32 EVSLFDID

-59 HPADGQISPSDLIL
+59 HPAVGQISPSDLTL
-73 PWESVRT
+73 PWENEPVS
-80 EGDIDN
+80 GDISN

-110 WLSHQAVDRRSE
+110 WLSHQAVDRSSD
-122 ILPWAGAAD
+122 ILPWAGAQD
-131 VEKVSPVTA
+131 VDKVSPVIA

-145 NHIRQSWNYR
+145 NHIRQAWNYR

-183 EAAEQAGLGKIVLLE
+183 EAAQLAGLKKIVLLE

-212 HTASEE
+212 QTAADE
-218 LKTLPLIL
+218 LKELPLIL

-241 AKFDSDELALDRI
+241 ASFSSQDELALDRI

-274 AEQRFSQS
+274 AESRFNQS
-282 KKLNAANLTKLIQQ
+282 KKLTAASLTKLIQQ

-306 ANAPDEVKIT
+306 ASAPEEVKIT

-328 KSVQLSKQEV
+328 KSIGLSKQEV

-345 FFPLSGFEEVPDK
+345 FFPLSDFSEVPDK
-358 RRSAVVEFGLPYVA
+358 RRIAVVEFGLPYVA
-372 DPAVSKHIAEF
+372 DPAVSKHVAEF
-383 LTQHQQVSY
+383 LTQHQQVAR
-392 AALNRA
+392 AALGIEDD
-398 NKLNLESN
+398 K
-406 QDLESNQNLES
+406 QN
-417 NQYLENGEGTEKP
+417 

-441 VFNSELVTERITQ
+441 VFNSELVTERVTT
-454 LLENWKGTPITVLDN
+454 LLSDWRGAPVTVLNN

-497 AARSYFLHLP
+497 AARSYFLHLQ

-541 EPVKFNLL
+541 EPVRFNLL
-549 TSTHDSFGNTN
+549 TSTHDTLTNNT
-560 SGSNAS
+560 A
-566 IQNGMM
+566 IQNGVM
-572 VDVDPDIFAPLPPY
+572 VDVDPDLFAPLPPY
-586 ISTLESEGATLQAN
+586 ITTLEGEGAELQAN

-615 VGTLKMECVST
+615 VGTLKMECVSA
-626 EDDSTENDSKRW
+626 EDDSKRW
-638 KLEFEVRNQQAD
+638 ELEFEVRNKQTD
-650 DQENSS
+650 DSEQVKL
-656 FHPNLEECK
+656 HPKLNECK
-665 TLISRIYSGNKKSA
+665 ELIARLYSGNKKSA
-679 EGKEIKT
+679 ESKEIKT
-686 LPKDLE
+686 LAKDLE
-692 RKLGKREEW
+692 KKLGKRDEW
-701 DFATLRQLFDAFSQG
+701 DFTTLRQLFDTFAQG

-724 QHEKNWLRLAGFS
+724 QHEKNWLRLAGFAL
-737 MRPGFGDPTDS
+737 RPGFGDPTDS
-748 WRIEQIWSLYQQS
+748 WRIEQVWGLYQQN

-775 FWRRVAGGLS
+775 FWRRIAGGLS

-824 LSASLENLDVED
+824 LSASLEHLEVED
-836 KVLLATWYL
+836 KVLLATWFL
-845 SKAMNH
+845 SKAINH
-851 NQFEQAHWWAL
+851 NQFEQAHWWAM

-873 SQHNAIPREQ
+873 SQHNVVPREQ
-883 IEQWLPKLLELNWQK
+883 AEQWLPKLLEQNWQK
-898 EQMIAFA
+898 EPMIAFA
-905 VVMMCRKTGDRLF
+905 AVMICRKTGDRLF
-918 DVSDDYREQVRSKLK
+918 DISDDYREQVLAKLK
-933 QSKVPESWISLVEE
+933 QSKVPESWVSLVEE

-954 ESKRVFGDAL
+954 ESKRIFGDAL
-964 PSGLTLISS
+964 PSGLTLVNN

>member
-1 MTSPRFL
+1 MASPRFL

-20 AFCEITDNLEQS
+20 AYCEITDNLEQS
-32 NVTLFDID
+32 EVSLFDID

-59 HPADGQISPSDLIL
+59 HPAVGQISPSDLTF
-73 PWESVRT
+73 PWDNEPVA
-80 EGDIDN
+80 GDINN

-110 WLSHQAVDRRSE
+110 WLSHQAVDRNSD
-122 ILPWAGAAD
+122 ILPWAGAQD
-131 VEKVSPVTA
+131 VDKVSPVIA

-145 NHIRQSWNYR
+145 NHIRQAWNYR

-183 EAAEQAGLGKIVLLE
+183 EAAELAGLKKIVLLE

-212 HTASEE
+212 QTAADE
-218 LKTLPLIL
+218 LKDLPLIL

-241 AKFDSDELALDRI
+241 AKFTHDDLALDRI

-274 AEQRFSQS
+274 AESRFNQN
-282 KKLNAANLTKLIQQ
+282 KKLTAASLTKLIQQ

-306 ANAPDEVKIT
+306 TSAPDEVKIT
-316 MLGSGSKLLGGT
+316 MLGSGSKLLRGT
-328 KSVQLSKQEV
+328 KSIALSKQEV
-338 HQIALDG
+338 HQIALDD
-345 FFPLSGFEEVPDK
+345 FFPLSDFSEVPDK

-372 DPAVSKHIAEF
+372 DPAVSKHVAEF
-383 LTQHQQVSY
+383 LTQHQQVAR
-392 AALNRA
+392 AALGIEDD
-398 NKLNLESN
+398 K
-406 QDLESNQNLES
+406 QN
-417 NQYLENGEGTEKP
+417 

-441 VFNSELVTERITQ
+441 VFNSDLVTERVTT
-454 LLENWKGTPITVLDN
+454 LLSDWRGAPVTVLDN

-497 AARSYFLHLP
+497 AARSYFLHLQ

-541 EPVKFNLL
+541 EPVRFNLL
-549 TSTHDSFGNTN
+549 TSTHDTLTNNT
-560 SGSNAS
+560 A
-566 IQNGMM
+566 IQNGVM
-572 VDVDPDIFAPLPPY
+572 VDVDPDLFAPLPPY
-586 ISTLESEGATLQAN
+586 ITTLEGEGAELQAN

-615 VGTLKMECVST
+615 VGTLKMECVSA
-626 EDDSTENDSKRW
+626 EDDSKRW
-638 KLEFEVRNQQAD
+638 ELEFEVRNKQTD
-650 DQENSS
+650 DSEQVKL
-656 FHPNLEECK
+656 HPKLNECK
-665 TLISRIYSGNKKSA
+665 ELIARLYSGNKKSA
-679 EGKEIKT
+679 EGNEIKT
-686 LPKDLE
+686 LAKDLE
-692 RKLGKREEW
+692 KKLGKRDEW
-701 DFATLRQLFDAFSQG
+701 DFTTLRQLFDTFAQG

-724 QHEKNWLRLAGFS
+724 QHEKNWLRLAGFAL
-737 MRPGFGDPTDS
+737 RPGFGDPTDS
-748 WRIEQIWSLYQQS
+748 WRIEQVWGLYQQN

-775 FWRRVAGGLS
+775 FWRRIAGGLS

-809 SAKAAQDMGYESMVR
+809 SAKAAQEMGYESMVR
-824 LSASLENLDVED
+824 LSASLEHLEVED
-836 KVLLATWYL
+836 KVLLATWFL
-845 SKAMNH
+845 SKAINQ
-851 NQFEQAHWWAL
+851 NQFEQAHWWAM

-873 SQHNAIPREQ
+873 SQHNVIPREQ
-883 IEQWLPKLLELNWQK
+883 AEQWLPKLLEQNWLK
-898 EQMIAFA
+898 EPMIAFA
-905 VVMMCRKTGDRLF
+905 AVMICRKTGDRLF
-918 DVSDDYREQVRSKLK
+918 DISDDYREQVLTKLK
-933 QSKVPESWISLVEE
+933 QSKVPESWVSLVEE

-964 PSGLTLISS
+964 PSGLTLVHH

>member
-1 MTSPRFL
+1 MASPRFL

-20 AFCEITDNLEQS
+20 AFCEITDDLQQS
-32 NVTLFDID
+32 KVSLFDID

-59 HPADGQISPSDLIL
+59 HPAEGQISPNDLTL
-73 PWESVRT
+73 PWDNQPV
-80 EGDIDN
+80 EGDIKHL
-86 VIVGEWARELG
+86 IVGEWARELG

-110 WLSHQAVDRRSE
+110 WLSHQAVDRNSD
-122 ILPWAGAAD
+122 ILPWAGASD
-131 VEKVSPVTA
+131 VDKVSPVIA

-145 NHIRQSWNYR
+145 NHIRQAWNYR
-155 HPSNKLEDQDVVVTV
+155 NPSNKLEDQEVVVTV

-183 EAAEQAGLGKIVLLE
+183 EAAQLAGLHKIVLLE

-212 HTASEE
+212 QTAADE
-218 LKTLPLIL
+218 LKDLPLIL

-241 AKFDSDELALDRI
+241 AKFNQDELALDRI

-274 AEQRFSQS
+274 AESRFSQS
-282 KKLNAANLTKLIQQ
+282 KKLNAASLTKLIQQ
-296 TRKAKENLLS
+296 TRKAKEQLLS
-306 ANAPDEVKIT
+306 SGAPDEVKIT

-328 KSVQLSKQEV
+328 KSIGLTKQEV

-345 FFPLSGFEEVPDK
+345 FFPLSDFSQTPDK

-372 DPAVSKHIAEF
+372 DPAVSKHVAEF
-383 LTQHQQVSY
+383 LGLHQQVSY
-392 AALNRA
+392 AALGQ
-398 NKLNLESN
+398 EETS
-406 QDLESNQNLES
+406 
-417 NQYLENGEGTEKP
+417 KP
-430 AIPVGLLLNGG
+430 AIPVGILLNGG
-441 VFNSELVTERITQ
+441 VFNSDLVTERLTQ
-454 LLENWKGTPITVLDN
+454 LLGNWRGAPVTVLDN

-497 AARSYFLHLP
+497 AARSYFLHLQ
-507 EKNKMG
+507 EKNKLG

-541 EPVKFNLL
+541 EPVRFNLL
-549 TSTHDSFGNTN
+549 TSTHDTLTN
-560 SGSNAS
+560 DAQ
-566 IQNGMM
+566 IQNGVI

-586 ISTLESEGATLQAN
+586 ISTLEGEGAELQAN

-615 VGTLKMECVST
+615 VGTLKMECVSV
-626 EDDSTENDSKRW
+626 DDDAKRW
-638 KLEFEVRNQQAD
+638 ALEFEVRNQKAEQSEEEVLSPRLA
-650 DQENSS
+650 
-656 FHPNLEECK
+656 ECK
-665 TLISRIYSGNKKSA
+665 ALITRIYSGNKKSA
-679 EGKEIKT
+679 DSKEIKT
-686 LPKDLE
+686 LAKDLE
-692 RKLGKREEW
+692 KKLGKRDEW
-701 DFATLRQLFDAFSQG
+701 DFATLRHLFDAFAQG

-737 MRPGFGDPTDS
+737 LRPGFGDATDS
-748 WRIEQIWSLYQQS
+748 WRIEQVWGLYQQN

-775 FWRRVAGGLS
+775 FWRRIAGGLN

-809 SAKAAQDMGYESMVR
+809 SAKAAQEMGYESMVR
-824 LSASLENLDVED
+824 LAASLEHLEVED
-836 KVLLATWYL
+836 KVLLSSWFL
-845 SKAMNH
+845 NKALNS

-873 SQHNAIPREQ
+873 SQHNVITREQ
-883 IEQWLPKLLELNWQK
+883 AEQWLPKLLDKNWQK
-898 EQMIAFA
+898 EPMIAFA
-905 VVMMCRKTGDRLF
+905 AVMICRKTGDRLF
-918 DVSDDYREQVRSKLK
+918 DISDEFRVQVLEKLK
-933 QSKVPESWISLVEE
+933 QSKVSPSWITLVKE
-947 VKELSES
+947 VSELSES

-964 PSGLTLISS
+964 PSGLTLVNH

>member
-1 MTSPRFL
+1 MASPRFL

-20 AFCEITDNLEQS
+20 AYCEITDNLEQS
-32 NVTLFDID
+32 EVSLFDID
-40 QLIGPGEV
+40 QLVGPGEV

-59 HPADGQISPSDLIL
+59 HPAQGQISSSDLIL
-73 PWESVRT
+73 PWENQPVS
-80 EGDIDN
+80 GDIKN

-110 WLSHQAVDRRSE
+110 WLSHQAVDRSSD
-122 ILPWAGAAD
+122 ILPWAGAQD
-131 VEKVSPVTA
+131 VDKVSPVIA

-145 NHIRQSWNYR
+145 NHIRQAWNYR

-183 EAAEQAGLGKIVLLE
+183 EAAELAGLKKIVLLE

-212 HTASEE
+212 KTAADE
-218 LKTLPLIL
+218 LRELPLIL

-241 AKFDSDELALDRI
+241 AKFNNDELGLDRI

-274 AEQRFSQS
+274 AESRFNQN
-282 KKLNAANLTKLIQQ
+282 KKLTAASLTKLIQQ

-306 ANAPDEVKIT
+306 SNAPEEVKIT

-328 KSVQLSKQEV
+328 KSIALSKQEV

-345 FFPLSGFEEVPDK
+345 FFPLSEFNEVPDK

-372 DPAVSKHIAEF
+372 DPAVSKHVAEF
-383 LTQHQQVSY
+383 LTQHQQVSRS
-392 AALNRA
+392 ALGIEDE
-398 NKLNLESN
+398 K
-406 QDLESNQNLES
+406 QN
-417 NQYLENGEGTEKP
+417 

-441 VFNSELVTERITQ
+441 VFNSDLVTERVTT
-454 LLENWKGTPITVLDN
+454 LLSDWRGAPVTVLNN

-497 AARSYFLHLP
+497 AARSYFLHLQ

-541 EPVKFNLL
+541 EPVRFNLL
-549 TSTHDSFGNTN
+549 TSTHDTLSNNT
-560 SGSNAS
+560 A
-566 IQNGMM
+566 IQNGVM
-572 VDVDPDIFAPLPPY
+572 VDVDPDLFVPLPPY
-586 ISTLESEGATLQAN
+586 ITTLEGEGAELHAN

-615 VGTLKMECVST
+615 VGTLKMECVSA
-626 EDDSTENDSKRW
+626 EDDTKRW
-638 KLEFEVRNQQAD
+638 ALEFEVRNKQAD
-650 DQENSS
+650 DNEEVQL
-656 FHPNLEECK
+656 HPKLNECK
-665 TLISRIYSGNKKSA
+665 ELVARLYSGNKKSA
-679 EGKEIKT
+679 DSKEIKT
-686 LPKDLE
+686 LAKDLE
-692 RKLGKREEW
+692 KKLGKRDEW
-701 DFATLRQLFDAFSQG
+701 GFTTLRQLFDAFAQG

-724 QHEKNWLRLAGFS
+724 QHEKNWLRLAGFAL
-737 MRPGFGDPTDS
+737 RPGFGDPTDS
-748 WRIEQIWSLYQQS
+748 WRIEQIWGLYQQN

-775 FWRRVAGGLS
+775 FWRRIAGGLN

-809 SAKAAQDMGYESMVR
+809 SAKTAQDMGYESMVR
-824 LSASLENLDVED
+824 LSASLENLEVED
-836 KVLLATWYL
+836 KVLLATWFL
-845 SKAMNH
+845 SKAINH
-851 NQFEQAHWWAL
+851 NQFQQAHWWAM

-873 SQHNAIPREQ
+873 SQHSVIPREQ
-883 IEQWLPKLLELNWQK
+883 AEQWLPKLLEQNWQK
-898 EQMIAFA
+898 EPMIAFA
-905 VVMMCRKTGDRLF
+905 AVMICRKTGDRLF
-918 DVSDDYREQVRSKLK
+918 DISDDYREQVLAKLK
-933 QSKVPESWISLVEE
+933 QSKVPESWVSLVEE
-947 VKELSES
+947 VKELSDS

-964 PSGLTLISS
+964 PSGLTLVHH

>member
-1 MTSPRFL
+1 MASPRFL

-20 AFCEITDNLEQS
+20 AYCEITDNLEQS
-32 NVTLFDID
+32 EVSLFDID

-59 HPADGQISPSDLIL
+59 HPAVGQISPSDLTL
-73 PWESVRT
+73 PWENEPVS
-80 EGDIDN
+80 GDISN

-110 WLSHQAVDRRSE
+110 WLSHQAVDRSSD
-122 ILPWAGAAD
+122 ILPWAGAQD
-131 VEKVSPVTA
+131 VDKVSPVIA

-145 NHIRQSWNYR
+145 NHIRQAWNYR

-183 EAAEQAGLGKIVLLE
+183 EAAELAGLKKIVLLE

-212 HTASEE
+212 QTAADE
-218 LKTLPLIL
+218 LKELPLIL

-241 AKFDSDELALDRI
+241 ASFSSQDELALDRI

-274 AEQRFSQS
+274 AESRLSQNKGEQS
-282 KKLNAANLTKLIQQ
+282 KKLTAASLTKLIQQ

-306 ANAPDEVKIT
+306 ASAPEEVKIT

-328 KSVQLSKQEV
+328 KSIGLSKQEV

-345 FFPLSGFEEVPDK
+345 FFPLSDFSEVPDK

-372 DPAVSKHIAEF
+372 DPAVSKHVAEF
-383 LTQHQQVSY
+383 LTQHQQVAR
-392 AALNRA
+392 AALGIEDD
-398 NKLNLESN
+398 K
-406 QDLESNQNLES
+406 QN
-417 NQYLENGEGTEKP
+417 

-441 VFNSELVTERITQ
+441 VFNSELVTERVTT
-454 LLENWKGTPITVLDN
+454 LLSDWRGAPVTVLDN

-497 AARSYFLHLP
+497 AARSYFMHLQ

-541 EPVKFNLL
+541 EPVRFNLL
-549 TSTHDSFGNTN
+549 TSTHDTLTNNT
-560 SGSNAS
+560 A
-566 IQNGMM
+566 IQNGVM
-572 VDVDPDIFAPLPPY
+572 VDVDPDLFAPLPPY
-586 ISTLESEGATLQAN
+586 ITTLEGEGAELQAN

-615 VGTLKMECVST
+615 VGTLKMECVSA
-626 EDDSTENDSKRW
+626 EDDSKRW
-638 KLEFEVRNQQAD
+638 ELEFEVRNKQTD
-650 DQENSS
+650 DSEQVKL
-656 FHPNLEECK
+656 HPKLNECK
-665 TLISRIYSGNKKSA
+665 ELIARLYSGNKKSA
-679 EGKEIKT
+679 ESKEIKT
-686 LPKDLE
+686 LAKDLE
-692 RKLGKREEW
+692 KKLGKRDEW
-701 DFATLRQLFDAFSQG
+701 DFTTLRQLFDTFAQG

-724 QHEKNWLRLAGFS
+724 QHEKNWLRLVGFAL
-737 MRPGFGDPTDS
+737 RPGFGDPTDS
-748 WRIEQIWSLYQQS
+748 WRIEQVWGLYQQN

-775 FWRRVAGGLS
+775 FWRRIAGGLS

-824 LSASLENLDVED
+824 LSASLEHLEVED
-836 KVLLATWYL
+836 KVLLATWFL
-845 SKAMNH
+845 SKAINH
-851 NQFEQAHWWAL
+851 NQFEQAHWWAM

-873 SQHNAIPREQ
+873 SQHNVVPREQ
-883 IEQWLPKLLELNWQK
+883 AEQWLPKLLEQNWQK
-898 EQMIAFA
+898 EPMIAFA
-905 VVMMCRKTGDRLF
+905 AVMICRKTGDRLF
-918 DVSDDYREQVRSKLK
+918 DISDDYREQVLAKLK
-933 QSKVPESWISLVEE
+933 QSKVPESWVSLVEE

-954 ESKRVFGDAL
+954 ESKRIFGDAL
-964 PSGLTLISS
+964 PSGLTLVNN

>member
-1 MTSPRFL
+1 MASPRFL

-20 AFCEITDNLEQS
+20 AYCEITDNLEQS
-32 NVTLFDID
+32 EVSLFDID

-59 HPADGQISPSDLIL
+59 HPAVGQISPSDLTL
-73 PWESVRT
+73 PWDNEPVA
-80 EGDIDN
+80 GDINN

-110 WLSHQAVDRRSE
+110 WLSHQAVDRNSD
-122 ILPWAGAAD
+122 ILPWAGAQD
-131 VEKVSPVTA
+131 VDKVSPVIA

-145 NHIRQSWNYR
+145 NHIRQAWNYR

-183 EAAEQAGLGKIVLLE
+183 EAAELAGLKKIVLLE

-212 HTASEE
+212 QTAADE
-218 LKTLPLIL
+218 LKDLPLIL

-241 AKFDSDELALDRI
+241 AKFTHDDLALDRI

-274 AEQRFSQS
+274 AESRFSQN
-282 KKLNAANLTKLIQQ
+282 KKLTAASLTKLIQQ

-306 ANAPDEVKIT
+306 TSAPDEVKIT

-328 KSVQLSKQEV
+328 KSIALSKQEV

-345 FFPLSGFEEVPDK
+345 FFPLSDFSEVPDK

-372 DPAVSKHIAEF
+372 DPAVSKHVAEF
-383 LTQHQQVSY
+383 LTQHQQVSR
-392 AALNRA
+392 AALGIEDD
-398 NKLNLESN
+398 K
-406 QDLESNQNLES
+406 QN
-417 NQYLENGEGTEKP
+417 

-441 VFNSELVTERITQ
+441 VFNSDLVTERVTT
-454 LLENWKGTPITVLDN
+454 LLSDWRGAPVTVLDN

-497 AARSYFLHLP
+497 AARSYFLHLQ

-541 EPVKFNLL
+541 EPVRFNLL
-549 TSTHDSFGNTN
+549 TSTHDTLTNNT
-560 SGSNAS
+560 A
-566 IQNGMM
+566 IQNGVM
-572 VDVDPDIFAPLPPY
+572 VDVDPDLFAPLPPY
-586 ISTLESEGATLQAN
+586 ITTLEGEGAELQAN

-626 EDDSTENDSKRW
+626 EDDNKRW
-638 KLEFEVRNQQAD
+638 ELEFEVRNKQAD
-650 DQENSS
+650 DGEEIQL
-656 FHPNLEECK
+656 HPRLNECK
-665 TLISRIYSGNKKSA
+665 ELIARLYSGNKKSA

-686 LPKDLE
+686 LAKDLE
-692 RKLGKREEW
+692 KKLGKRDEW
-701 DFATLRQLFDAFSQG
+701 DFTTLRQLFDTFAQG

-724 QHEKNWLRLAGFS
+724 QHEKNWLRLAGFAL
-737 MRPGFGDPTDS
+737 RPGFGDPTDS
-748 WRIEQIWSLYQQS
+748 WRIEQVWGLYQQN

-775 FWRRVAGGLS
+775 FWRRIAGGLS

-809 SAKAAQDMGYESMVR
+809 STKAAQEMGYESMVR
-824 LSASLENLDVED
+824 LSASLEHLEVED
-836 KVLLATWYL
+836 KVLLATWFL
-845 SKAMNH
+845 SKAINQ
-851 NQFEQAHWWAL
+851 NQFEQAHWWAM

-873 SQHNAIPREQ
+873 SQHNVIPREQ
-883 IEQWLPKLLELNWQK
+883 AEQWLPKLLEQNWLK
-898 EQMIAFA
+898 EPMIAFA
-905 VVMMCRKTGDRLF
+905 AVMICRKTGDRLF
-918 DVSDDYREQVRSKLK
+918 DISDDYREQVLTKLK
-933 QSKVPESWISLVEE
+933 QSKVPESWVSLVEE

-964 PSGLTLISS
+964 PSGLTLVHH

>member
-1 MTSPRFL
+1 MASPRFL

-20 AFCEITDNLEQS
+20 AYCEITDNLEQS
-32 NVTLFDID
+32 EVSLFDID

-59 HPADGQISPSDLIL
+59 HPAVGQISPSDLTL
-73 PWESVRT
+73 PWDNEPVA
-80 EGDIDN
+80 GDINN

-110 WLSHQAVDRRSE
+110 WLSHQAVDRSSD
-122 ILPWAGAAD
+122 ILPWAGAQD
-131 VEKVSPVTA
+131 VDKVSPVIA

-145 NHIRQSWNYR
+145 NHIRQAWNYR

-183 EAAEQAGLGKIVLLE
+183 EAAELAGLKKIVLLE

-212 HTASEE
+212 QTAADE
-218 LKTLPLIL
+218 LKELPLIL

-241 AKFDSDELALDRI
+241 ASFSSQDELALDRI

-274 AEQRFSQS
+274 AESRFNQT
-282 KKLNAANLTKLIQQ
+282 KKLTAASLTKLIQQ

-306 ANAPDEVKIT
+306 ASAPEEVKIT

-328 KSVQLSKQEV
+328 KSIGLSKQEV

-345 FFPLSGFEEVPDK
+345 FFPLSDFSVVPDK

-372 DPAVSKHIAEF
+372 DPAVSKHVAEF
-383 LTQHQQVSY
+383 LTQHQQVAR
-392 AALNRA
+392 AALGIEDD
-398 NKLNLESN
+398 K
-406 QDLESNQNLES
+406 QN
-417 NQYLENGEGTEKP
+417 

-441 VFNSELVTERITQ
+441 VFNSELVTERVTT
-454 LLENWKGTPITVLDN
+454 LLSDWRGAPITVLDN

-497 AARSYFLHLP
+497 AARSYFLHLQ

-541 EPVKFNLL
+541 EPVRFNLL
-549 TSTHDSFGNTN
+549 TSTHDTLTNNT
-560 SGSNAS
+560 A
-566 IQNGMM
+566 IQNGVM
-572 VDVDPDIFAPLPPY
+572 VDVDPDLFAPLPPY
-586 ISTLESEGATLQAN
+586 ITTLEGEGAELQAN

-615 VGTLKMECVST
+615 VGTLKMECVSA
-626 EDDSTENDSKRW
+626 EDDSKRW
-638 KLEFEVRNQQAD
+638 ELEFEVRNKQTD
-650 DQENSS
+650 DSEQVKL
-656 FHPNLEECK
+656 HPKLNECK
-665 TLISRIYSGNKKSA
+665 ELIARLYSGNKKSA
-679 EGKEIKT
+679 ESKEIKT
-686 LPKDLE
+686 LAKDLE
-692 RKLGKREEW
+692 KKLGKRDEW
-701 DFATLRQLFDAFSQG
+701 DFTTLRQLFDTFAQG

-724 QHEKNWLRLAGFS
+724 QHEKNWLRLAGFAL
-737 MRPGFGDPTDS
+737 RPGFGDPTDS
-748 WRIEQIWSLYQQS
+748 WRIEQVWGLYQQN

-775 FWRRVAGGLS
+775 FWRRIAGGLS

-824 LSASLENLDVED
+824 LSASLEHLEVED
-836 KVLLATWYL
+836 KVLLATWFL
-845 SKAMNH
+845 SKAINQ
-851 NQFEQAHWWAL
+851 NQFEQAHWWAM

-873 SQHNAIPREQ
+873 SQHNVIPREQ
-883 IEQWLPKLLELNWQK
+883 AEQWLPKLLEQNWQK
-898 EQMIAFA
+898 EPMIAFA
-905 VVMMCRKTGDRLF
+905 AVMICRKTGDRLF
-918 DVSDDYREQVRSKLK
+918 DISDDYREQVLVKLK
-933 QSKVPESWISLVEE
+933 QSKVPESWVSLVKE

-964 PSGLTLISS
+964 PSGLTLVHH

>member
-1 MTSPRFL
+1 MASPRFL

-20 AFCEITDNLEQS
+20 AYCEITDNLEQS
-32 NVTLFDID
+32 EVSLFDID

-59 HPADGQISPSDLIL
+59 HPAVGQISPSDLTL
-73 PWESVRT
+73 PWDNEPVA
-80 EGDIDN
+80 GDINN

-110 WLSHQAVDRRSE
+110 WLSHQAVDRNSD
-122 ILPWAGAAD
+122 ILPWAGAQD
-131 VEKVSPVTA
+131 VDKVSPVIA

-145 NHIRQSWNYR
+145 NHIRQAWNYR

-183 EAAEQAGLGKIVLLE
+183 EAAELAGLKKIVLLE

-212 HTASEE
+212 QTAADE
-218 LKTLPLIL
+218 LKDLPLIL

-241 AKFDSDELALDRI
+241 AKFTHDDLALDRI

-274 AEQRFSQS
+274 AESRFNQN
-282 KKLNAANLTKLIQQ
+282 KKLTAASLTKLIQQ

-306 ANAPDEVKIT
+306 TSAPEEVKIT

-328 KSVQLSKQEV
+328 KSIALSKQEV

-345 FFPLSGFEEVPDK
+345 FFPLSDFSEVPDK

-372 DPAVSKHIAEF
+372 DPAVSKHVAEF
-383 LTQHQQVSY
+383 LTQHQQVSR
-392 AALNRA
+392 AALGIEDD
-398 NKLNLESN
+398 K
-406 QDLESNQNLES
+406 QN
-417 NQYLENGEGTEKP
+417 

-441 VFNSELVTERITQ
+441 VFNSDLVTERVTT
-454 LLENWKGTPITVLDN
+454 LLSDWRGAPVTVLDN

-497 AARSYFLHLP
+497 AARSYFLHLQ

-541 EPVKFNLL
+541 EPVRFNLL
-549 TSTHDSFGNTN
+549 TSTHDTLTNNT
-560 SGSNAS
+560 A
-566 IQNGMM
+566 IQNGVM
-572 VDVDPDIFAPLPPY
+572 VDVDPDLFAPLPPY
-586 ISTLESEGATLQAN
+586 ITTLEGEGAELQAN

-615 VGTLKMECVST
+615 VGTLKMECVSA
-626 EDDSTENDSKRW
+626 EDDSKRW
-638 KLEFEVRNQQAD
+638 ELEFEVRNKQTD
-650 DQENSS
+650 DSEQVKL
-656 FHPNLEECK
+656 HPKLNECK
-665 TLISRIYSGNKKSA
+665 ELIARLYSGNKKSA
-679 EGKEIKT
+679 EGNEIKT
-686 LPKDLE
+686 LVKDLE
-692 RKLGKREEW
+692 KKLGKRDEW
-701 DFATLRQLFDAFSQG
+701 DFTTLRQLFDTFAQG

-724 QHEKNWLRLAGFS
+724 QHEKNWLRLAGFAL
-737 MRPGFGDPTDS
+737 RPGFGDPTDS
-748 WRIEQIWSLYQQS
+748 WRIEQVWGLYQQN

-775 FWRRVAGGLS
+775 FWRRIAGGLS

-809 SAKAAQDMGYESMVR
+809 SAKAAQEMGYESMVR
-824 LSASLENLDVED
+824 LSASLEHLEVED
-836 KVLLATWYL
+836 KVLLATWFL
-845 SKAMNH
+845 SKAINQ
-851 NQFEQAHWWAL
+851 NQFEQAHWWAM

-873 SQHNAIPREQ
+873 SQHNVIPREQ
-883 IEQWLPKLLELNWQK
+883 AEQWLPKLLEQNWLK
-898 EQMIAFA
+898 EPMIAFA
-905 VVMMCRKTGDRLF
+905 AVMICRKTGDRLF
-918 DVSDDYREQVRSKLK
+918 DISDDYREQVLTKLK
-933 QSKVPESWISLVEE
+933 QSKVPESWVSLVEE

-964 PSGLTLISS
+964 PSGLTLVHH

>member
-1 MTSPRFL
+1 MASPRFL

-20 AFCEITDNLEQS
+20 AYCEITDNLEQS
-32 NVTLFDID
+32 EVSLFDID

-59 HPADGQISPSDLIL
+59 HPAVGQISPSDLTL
-73 PWESVRT
+73 PWDNEPVA
-80 EGDIDN
+80 GDINN

-110 WLSHQAVDRRSE
+110 WLSHQAVDRNSD
-122 ILPWAGAAD
+122 ILPWAGAQD
-131 VEKVSPVTA
+131 VDKVSPVIA

-145 NHIRQSWNYR
+145 NHIRQAWNYR

-183 EAAEQAGLGKIVLLE
+183 EAAELAGLKKIVLLE

-212 HTASEE
+212 QTAADE
-218 LKTLPLIL
+218 LIDLPLIL

-241 AKFDSDELALDRI
+241 AKFTNSDLALDRI

-274 AEQRFSQS
+274 AESRFNQN
-282 KKLNAANLTKLIQQ
+282 KKLTAASLTKLIQQ

-306 ANAPDEVKIT
+306 ASATDEVKIT

-328 KSVQLSKQEV
+328 KSIALSKQEV

-345 FFPLSGFEEVPDK
+345 FFPLSDFSEVPDK

-372 DPAVSKHIAEF
+372 DPAVSKHVAEF
-383 LTQHQQVSY
+383 LTQHQQVSR
-392 AALNRA
+392 AALGIEDD
-398 NKLNLESN
+398 K
-406 QDLESNQNLES
+406 QN
-417 NQYLENGEGTEKP
+417 

-441 VFNSELVTERITQ
+441 VFNSDLVTERVTT
-454 LLENWKGTPITVLDN
+454 LLSDWRGAPVTVLDN

-497 AARSYFLHLP
+497 AARSYFLHLQ

-541 EPVKFNLL
+541 EPVRFNLL
-549 TSTHDSFGNTN
+549 TSTHDTLTNNT
-560 SGSNAS
+560 A
-566 IQNGMM
+566 IQNGVM
-572 VDVDPDIFAPLPPY
+572 VDVDPDLFAPLPPY
-586 ISTLESEGATLQAN
+586 ITTLEGEGAELQAN

-615 VGTLKMECVST
+615 VGTLKMECVSA
-626 EDDSTENDSKRW
+626 EDDKKRW
-638 KLEFEVRNQQAD
+638 ELEFEVRNKQAD
-650 DQENSS
+650 DGEEIQL
-656 FHPNLEECK
+656 HPRLNECK
-665 TLISRIYSGNKKSA
+665 ELIARLYSGNKKSA

-686 LPKDLE
+686 LAKDLE
-692 RKLGKREEW
+692 KKLGKRDEW
-701 DFATLRQLFDAFSQG
+701 DFTTLRQLFDTFAQG

-724 QHEKNWLRLAGFS
+724 QHEKNWLRLAGFAL
-737 MRPGFGDPTDS
+737 RPGFGDPTDS
-748 WRIEQIWSLYQQS
+748 WRIEQVWGLYQQN

-775 FWRRVAGGLS
+775 FWRRIAGGLS

-809 SAKAAQDMGYESMVR
+809 SAKAAQEMGYESMVR
-824 LSASLENLDVED
+824 LSASLEHLEVED
-836 KVLLATWYL
+836 KVLLATWFL
-845 SKAMNH
+845 SKAINQ
-851 NQFEQAHWWAL
+851 NQFEQAHWWAM

-873 SQHNAIPREQ
+873 SQHNVIPREQ
-883 IEQWLPKLLELNWQK
+883 AEQWLPKLLEQNWLK
-898 EQMIAFA
+898 EPMIAFA
-905 VVMMCRKTGDRLF
+905 AVMICRKTGDRLF
-918 DVSDDYREQVRSKLK
+918 DISDDYREQVLTKLK
-933 QSKVPESWISLVEE
+933 QSKVPESWVSLVEE

-964 PSGLTLISS
+964 PSGLTLVHH

>member
-1 MTSPRFL
+1 MASPRFL

-20 AFCEITDNLEQS
+20 AYCEITDNLEQS
-32 NVTLFDID
+32 EVSLFDID

-59 HPADGQISPSDLIL
+59 HPAIGQISPSDLTL
-73 PWESVRT
+73 PWENEPVS
-80 EGDIDN
+80 GDISN

-110 WLSHQAVDRRSE
+110 WLSHQAVDRSSD
-122 ILPWAGAAD
+122 ILPWAGAQD
-131 VEKVSPVTA
+131 VDKVSPVIA

-145 NHIRQSWNYR
+145 NHIRQAWNYR

-183 EAAEQAGLGKIVLLE
+183 EAAELAGLKKIVLLE

-212 HTASEE
+212 QTAADE
-218 LKTLPLIL
+218 LKELPLIL

-241 AKFDSDELALDRI
+241 ASFSSQNELALDRI

-274 AEQRFSQS
+274 AESRFNQS
-282 KKLNAANLTKLIQQ
+282 KKLTAASLTKLIQQ

-306 ANAPDEVKIT
+306 ASAPEEVKIT

-328 KSVQLSKQEV
+328 KSIGLSKQEV

-345 FFPLSGFEEVPDK
+345 FFPLSDFSEVPDK

-372 DPAVSKHIAEF
+372 DPAVSKHVAEF
-383 LTQHQQVSY
+383 LTQHQQVAR
-392 AALNRA
+392 AALGIEDD
-398 NKLNLESN
+398 K
-406 QDLESNQNLES
+406 QN
-417 NQYLENGEGTEKP
+417 

-441 VFNSELVTERITQ
+441 VFNSELVTERVTT
-454 LLENWKGTPITVLDN
+454 LLSDWRGAPVTVLDN

-497 AARSYFLHLP
+497 AARSYFLHLQ

-541 EPVKFNLL
+541 EPVRFNLL
-549 TSTHDSFGNTN
+549 TSTHDTLTNNT
-560 SGSNAS
+560 S
-566 IQNGMM
+566 IQNGVM
-572 VDVDPDIFAPLPPY
+572 VDVDPDLFAPLPPY
-586 ISTLESEGATLQAN
+586 ITTLEGEGAELQAN

-615 VGTLKMECVST
+615 VGTLKMECVSA
-626 EDDSTENDSKRW
+626 EDDSKRW
-638 KLEFEVRNQQAD
+638 ELEFEVRNKQTD
-650 DQENSS
+650 DSEQVKL
-656 FHPNLEECK
+656 HPKLHECK
-665 TLISRIYSGNKKSA
+665 ELIARLYSGNKKSA
-679 EGKEIKT
+679 ESKEIKT
-686 LPKDLE
+686 LAKDLE
-692 RKLGKREEW
+692 KKLGKRDEW
-701 DFATLRQLFDAFSQG
+701 DFTTLRQLFDTFAQG

-724 QHEKNWLRLAGFS
+724 QHEKNWLRLAGFAL
-737 MRPGFGDPTDS
+737 RPGFGDPTDS
-748 WRIEQIWSLYQQS
+748 WRIEQVWGLYQQN

-775 FWRRVAGGLS
+775 FWRRIAGGLS
-785 QEQQET
+785 QEQQEN

-824 LSASLENLDVED
+824 LAASLEHLEVED
-836 KVLLATWYL
+836 KVLLATWFL
-845 SKAMNH
+845 SKAINQ
-851 NQFEQAHWWAL
+851 NQFEQAHWWAM

-873 SQHNAIPREQ
+873 SQHNVIPREQ
-883 IEQWLPKLLELNWQK
+883 AEQWLPKLLEQNWQK
-898 EQMIAFA
+898 EPMIAFA
-905 VVMMCRKTGDRLF
+905 AVMICRKTGDRLF
-918 DVSDDYREQVRSKLK
+918 DISDDYREQVLTKLK
-933 QSKVPESWISLVEE
+933 QSKVPESWVSLVEE

-954 ESKRVFGDAL
+954 ESKRIFGDAL
-964 PSGLTLISS
+964 PSGLTLVNN

>member
-1 MTSPRFL
+1 MASPRFL

-20 AFCEITDNLEQS
+20 AYCEITDNLEQS
-32 NVTLFDID
+32 EVSLFDID

-59 HPADGQISPSDLIL
+59 HPAVGQISPSDLTL
-73 PWESVRT
+73 PWENEPVS
-80 EGDIDN
+80 GDISN

-110 WLSHQAVDRRSE
+110 WLSHQAVDRSSD
-122 ILPWAGAAD
+122 ILPWAGAQD
-131 VEKVSPVTA
+131 VDKVSPVIA

-145 NHIRQSWNYR
+145 NHIRQAWNYR

-183 EAAEQAGLGKIVLLE
+183 EAAELAGLKKIVLLE

-212 HTASEE
+212 QTAADE
-218 LKTLPLIL
+218 LKELPLIL

-241 AKFDSDELALDRI
+241 ASFSSQDELALDRI

-274 AEQRFSQS
+274 AESCFNQS
-282 KKLNAANLTKLIQQ
+282 KKLTAASLTKLIQQ

-306 ANAPDEVKIT
+306 ASAPEEVKIT

-328 KSVQLSKQEV
+328 KSIGLSKQEV

-345 FFPLSGFEEVPDK
+345 FFPLSDFSEVPDK

-372 DPAVSKHIAEF
+372 DPAVSKHVAEF
-383 LTQHQQVSY
+383 LTQHQQVAR
-392 AALNRA
+392 AALGIEDD
-398 NKLNLESN
+398 K
-406 QDLESNQNLES
+406 QN
-417 NQYLENGEGTEKP
+417 

-441 VFNSELVTERITQ
+441 VFNSELVTERVTT
-454 LLENWKGTPITVLDN
+454 LLSDWRGAPVTVLDN

-497 AARSYFLHLP
+497 AARSYFLHLQ

-541 EPVKFNLL
+541 EPVRFNLL
-549 TSTHDSFGNTN
+549 TSTHDTLTNNT
-560 SGSNAS
+560 A
-566 IQNGMM
+566 IQNGVM
-572 VDVDPDIFAPLPPY
+572 VDVDPDLFAPLPPY
-586 ISTLESEGATLQAN
+586 ITTLEGEGAELQAN

-608 LACQLTE
+608 LVCQLTE
-615 VGTLKMECVST
+615 VGTLKMECVSA
-626 EDDSTENDSKRW
+626 EDDSKRW
-638 KLEFEVRNQQAD
+638 ELEFEVRNKQTD
-650 DQENSS
+650 DSEQVKL
-656 FHPNLEECK
+656 HPKLNECK
-665 TLISRIYSGNKKSA
+665 ELIARLYSGNKKSA
-679 EGKEIKT
+679 ESKEIKT
-686 LPKDLE
+686 LAKDLE
-692 RKLGKREEW
+692 KKLGKRDEW
-701 DFATLRQLFDAFSQG
+701 DFTTLRQLFDTFAQG

-724 QHEKNWLRLAGFS
+724 QHEKNWLRLAGFAL
-737 MRPGFGDPTDS
+737 RPGFGDPTDS
-748 WRIEQIWSLYQQS
+748 WRIEQVWGLYQQN

-775 FWRRVAGGLS
+775 FWRRIAGGLS

-824 LSASLENLDVED
+824 LSASLEHLEVED
-836 KVLLATWYL
+836 KVLLATWFL
-845 SKAMNH
+845 SKAINH
-851 NQFEQAHWWAL
+851 NQFEQAHWWAM

-873 SQHNAIPREQ
+873 SQHNVVPREQ
-883 IEQWLPKLLELNWQK
+883 AEQWLPKLLEQNWQK
-898 EQMIAFA
+898 EPMIAFA
-905 VVMMCRKTGDRLF
+905 AVMICRKTGDRLF
-918 DVSDDYREQVRSKLK
+918 DISDDYREQVLAKLK
-933 QSKVPESWISLVEE
+933 QSKVPESWVSLVEE

-954 ESKRVFGDAL
+954 ESKRIFGDAL
-964 PSGLTLISS
+964 PSGLTLVNN

>member
-1 MTSPRFL
+1 MASPRFL

-20 AFCEITDNLEQS
+20 AYCEITDNLEQS
-32 NVTLFDID
+32 EVSLFDID

-59 HPADGQISPSDLIL
+59 HPAVGQISPSDLTL
-73 PWESVRT
+73 PWENEPVS
-80 EGDIDN
+80 GDISN

-110 WLSHQAVDRRSE
+110 WLSHQAVDRSSD
-122 ILPWAGAAD
+122 ILPWAGAQD
-131 VEKVSPVTA
+131 VDKVSPVIA

-145 NHIRQSWNYR
+145 NHIRQAWNYR

-183 EAAEQAGLGKIVLLE
+183 EAAELAGLKKIVLLE

-212 HTASEE
+212 QTAADE
-218 LKTLPLIL
+218 LKELPLIL

-241 AKFDSDELALDRI
+241 ASFSSQDELALDRI

-274 AEQRFSQS
+274 AESRFNQS
-282 KKLNAANLTKLIQQ
+282 KKLTAASLTKLIQQ

-306 ANAPDEVKIT
+306 ASAPEEVKIT

-328 KSVQLSKQEV
+328 KSTGLSKQEV

-345 FFPLSGFEEVPDK
+345 FFPLSDFSEVPDK

-372 DPAVSKHIAEF
+372 DPAVSKHVAEF
-383 LTQHQQVSY
+383 LTQYQQVAR
-392 AALNRA
+392 AALGIEDD
-398 NKLNLESN
+398 K
-406 QDLESNQNLES
+406 QN
-417 NQYLENGEGTEKP
+417 

-441 VFNSELVTERITQ
+441 VFNSELVTERVTT
-454 LLENWKGTPITVLDN
+454 LLSDWRGAPVTVLDN

-497 AARSYFLHLP
+497 AARSYFLHLQ

-541 EPVKFNLL
+541 EPVRFNLL
-549 TSTHDSFGNTN
+549 TSTHDTLTNNTV
-560 SGSNAS
+560 
-566 IQNGMM
+566 IQNGVM
-572 VDVDPDIFAPLPPY
+572 VDVDPDLFAPLPPY
-586 ISTLESEGATLQAN
+586 ITTLEGEGAELQAN

-615 VGTLKMECVST
+615 VGTLKMECVSA
-626 EDDSTENDSKRW
+626 EDDSKRW
-638 KLEFEVRNQQAD
+638 ELEFEVRNKQTD
-650 DQENSS
+650 DSEQVKL
-656 FHPNLEECK
+656 HPKLNECK
-665 TLISRIYSGNKKSA
+665 ELIARLYSGNKKSA

-686 LPKDLE
+686 LAKDLE
-692 RKLGKREEW
+692 KKLGKRDEW
-701 DFATLRQLFDAFSQG
+701 DFTTLRQLFDTFAQG

-724 QHEKNWLRLAGFS
+724 QHEKNWLRLAGFAL
-737 MRPGFGDPTDS
+737 RPGFGDPTDS
-748 WRIEQIWSLYQQS
+748 WRIEQVWGLYQQN

-775 FWRRVAGGLS
+775 FWRRIAGGLS

-824 LSASLENLDVED
+824 LSASLEHLEVED
-836 KVLLATWYL
+836 KVLLATWFL
-845 SKAMNH
+845 SKAINH
-851 NQFEQAHWWAL
+851 NQFEQAHWWAM

-873 SQHNAIPREQ
+873 SQHNVVPREQ
-883 IEQWLPKLLELNWQK
+883 AEQWLPKLLEQNWQK
-898 EQMIAFA
+898 EPMIAFA
-905 VVMMCRKTGDRLF
+905 AVMICRKTGDRLF
-918 DVSDDYREQVRSKLK
+918 DISDDYREQVLAKLK
-933 QSKVPESWISLVEE
+933 QSKVPESWVSLVEE

-954 ESKRVFGDAL
+954 ESKRIFGDAL
-964 PSGLTLISS
+964 PSGLTLVNN

>member
-1 MTSPRFL
+1 MASPRFL

-20 AFCEITDNLEQS
+20 AYCEITDNLEQS
-32 NVTLFDID
+32 EVSLFDID

-59 HPADGQISPSDLIL
+59 HPAVGQISPSDLTL
-73 PWESVRT
+73 PWENEPVS
-80 EGDIDN
+80 GDISN

-110 WLSHQAVDRRSE
+110 WLSHQAVDRSSD
-122 ILPWAGAAD
+122 ILPWAGAQD
-131 VEKVSPVTA
+131 VDKVSPVIA

-145 NHIRQSWNYR
+145 NHIRQAWNYR

-183 EAAEQAGLGKIVLLE
+183 EAAELAGLKKIVLLE

-212 HTASEE
+212 QTAADE
-218 LKTLPLIL
+218 LKELPLIL

-241 AKFDSDELALDRI
+241 ASFSSQDELALDRI

-274 AEQRFSQS
+274 AESRFNQS
-282 KKLNAANLTKLIQQ
+282 KKLTAASLTKLIQQ

-306 ANAPDEVKIT
+306 ANAPEEVKIT

-328 KSVQLSKQEV
+328 KSIGLSKQEV

-345 FFPLSGFEEVPDK
+345 FFPLSDFSEVPDK

-372 DPAVSKHIAEF
+372 DPAVSKHVAEF
-383 LTQHQQVSY
+383 LTQHQQVSR
-392 AALNRA
+392 AALGIEDD
-398 NKLNLESN
+398 K
-406 QDLESNQNLES
+406 QN
-417 NQYLENGEGTEKP
+417 

-441 VFNSELVTERITQ
+441 VFNSELVTERVTT
-454 LLENWKGTPITVLDN
+454 LLSDWRGAPVTVLDN

-497 AARSYFLHLP
+497 AARSYFLHLQ

-541 EPVKFNLL
+541 EPVRFNLL
-549 TSTHDSFGNTN
+549 TSTRDTLTNNT
-560 SGSNAS
+560 A
-566 IQNGMM
+566 IQNGVM
-572 VDVDPDIFAPLPPY
+572 VDVDPDLFAPLPPY
-586 ISTLESEGATLQAN
+586 ITTLEGEGAELQAN

-615 VGTLKMECVST
+615 VGTLKMECVSA
-626 EDDSTENDSKRW
+626 EDDSKRW
-638 KLEFEVRNQQAD
+638 ELEFEVRNKQTD
-650 DQENSS
+650 NSEQVKL
-656 FHPNLEECK
+656 HPKLNECK
-665 TLISRIYSGNKKSA
+665 ELIARLYSGNKKSA
-679 EGKEIKT
+679 ESKEIKT
-686 LPKDLE
+686 LAKDLE
-692 RKLGKREEW
+692 KKLGKRDEW
-701 DFATLRQLFDAFSQG
+701 DFTTLRQLFDTFAQG

-724 QHEKNWLRLAGFS
+724 QHEKNWLRLAGFAL
-737 MRPGFGDPTDS
+737 RPGFGDPTDS
-748 WRIEQIWSLYQQS
+748 WRIEQVWGLYQQN

-775 FWRRVAGGLS
+775 FWRRIAGGLS

-824 LSASLENLDVED
+824 LSASLEHLEVED
-836 KVLLATWYL
+836 KVLLATWFM
-845 SKAMNH
+845 SKAINH
-851 NQFEQAHWWAL
+851 NQFEQAHWWAM

-873 SQHNAIPREQ
+873 SQHNVVPREQ
-883 IEQWLPKLLELNWQK
+883 AEQWLPKLLEQNWQK
-898 EQMIAFA
+898 EPMIAFA
-905 VVMMCRKTGDRLF
+905 AVMICRKTGDRLF
-918 DVSDDYREQVRSKLK
+918 DISDDYRDQVLAKLK
-933 QSKVPESWISLVEE
+933 QSKVPESWVSLVEE

-954 ESKRVFGDAL
+954 ESKRIFGDAL
-964 PSGLTLISS
+964 PSGLTLVNN

>member
-1 MTSPRFL
+1 MASPRFL

-20 AFCEITDNLEQS
+20 AFCEITDDLQNS
-32 NVTLFDID
+32 AVSLFEID

-59 HPADGQISPSDLIL
+59 HPAAGQVSPSDLTL
-73 PWESVRT
+73 PWDNQPVA
-80 EGDIDN
+80 GDISQ

-110 WLSHQAVDRRSE
+110 WLSHQAVDRSSD

-131 VEKVSPVTA
+131 VDKVSPVIA

-145 NHIRQSWNYR
+145 NHIRLAWNYR
-155 HPSNKLEDQDVVVTV
+155 NPSNKLEDQEVVVTV

-183 EAAEQAGLGKIVLLE
+183 EAAQLAGLNKIVLLE

-212 HTASEE
+212 QSASEE
-218 LKTLPLIL
+218 LKDLPLIL

-241 AKFDSDELALDRI
+241 AKFDQGELSLDRI
-254 GVGEHLM
+254 GVGDHLM

-274 AEQRFSQS
+274 AEQRFNQS
-282 KKLNAANLTKLIQQ
+282 KKLNAASLTKLIQQ

-306 ANAPDEVKIT
+306 ADAPEEVKIT

-328 KSVQLSKQEV
+328 KSIGLSKQEV

-345 FFPLSGFEEVPDK
+345 FFPLSDFADTPDK

-372 DPAVSKHIAEF
+372 DPAVSKHVAEF
-383 LTQHQQVSY
+383 LSQHQQVSM
-392 AALNRA
+392 AALN
-398 NKLNLESN
+398 
-406 QDLESNQNLES
+406 QDDTN
-417 NQYLENGEGTEKP
+417 KP
-430 AIPVGLLLNGG
+430 AIPVGILLNGG
-441 VFNSELVTERITQ
+441 VFNSDLVTQRVTQ
-454 LLENWKGTPITVLDN
+454 LLGNWRGDDVTVLDN
-469 PHPDWSVALGAVAFG
+469 PHPDWSVALGAVAFS

-497 AARSYFLHLP
+497 AARSYFLHLQ

-518 LAKGTEEGHEI
+518 LSKGTEEGHEI

-541 EPVKFNLL
+541 EPVRFNLL
-549 TSTHDSFGNTN
+549 TTTLDTLSNNT
-560 SGSNAS
+560 A
-566 IQNGMM
+566 IQNGVM
-572 VDVDPDIFAPLPPY
+572 VDIDPDLFAPLPPY
-586 ISTLESEGATLQAN
+586 ISTLEGEGIELQAN

-615 VGTLKMECVST
+615 VGTLKMECVHV
-626 EDDSTENDSKRW
+626 EDDTKRW
-638 KLEFEVRNQQAD
+638 ELEFEVRNQQAE
-650 DQENSS
+650 DQVEESL
-656 FHPNLEECK
+656 HPRLPECK
-665 TLISRIYSGNKKSA
+665 ELISRIYSGNKKSA
-679 EGKEIKT
+679 DSKEIKT
-686 LPKDLE
+686 LAKELE
-692 RKLGKREEW
+692 RKLGKRDEW
-701 DFATLRQLFDAFSQG
+701 DFTTLRQLFDAFALG

-724 QHEKNWLRLAGFS
+724 PHEKNWLRLAGFS
-737 MRPGFGDPTDS
+737 LRPGFGDATDS
-748 WRIEQIWSLYQQS
+748 WRIEQVWGLYQQG

-775 FWRRVAGGLS
+775 FWRRIAGGLS

-824 LSASLENLDVED
+824 LAASLEHLEVED
-836 KVLLATWYL
+836 KVLLASWCL
-845 SKAMNH
+845 SKAINH

-873 SQHNAIPREQ
+873 SQHSVIPREQ
-883 IEQWLPKLLELNWQK
+883 AEQWLPKLLEQNWQK
-898 EQMIAFA
+898 EPMIAFA
-905 VVMMCRKTGDRLF
+905 AVMICRKTGDRLF
-918 DVSDDYREQVRSKLK
+918 DISDDFRSQVLAKLK
-933 QSKVPESWISLVEE
+933 QSKVPESWVSLVEE

-964 PSGLTLISS
+964 PSGLTLVNQ

>member
-1 MTSPRFL
+1 MASPRFL

-20 AFCEITDNLEQS
+20 AYCEITDDLQQS
-32 NVTLFDID
+32 NVSLFEID

-59 HPADGQISPSDLIL
+59 HPAAGQISPSDLTL
-73 PWESVRT
+73 PWEHQPVS
-80 EGDIDN
+80 GDIHH

-110 WLSHQAVDRRSE
+110 WLSHQAVDRSSD

-131 VEKVSPVTA
+131 VDKVSPVVA

-145 NHIRQSWNYR
+145 NHIRQAWNYR
-155 HPSNKLEDQDVVVTV
+155 NPSNKLEDQDVVVTV

-183 EAAEQAGLGKIVLLE
+183 EAAELAGLKKIVLLE

-212 HTASEE
+212 QTATEE
-218 LKTLPLIL
+218 LQQLPLIL

-241 AKFDSDELALDRI
+241 AKFNDDDLALDRI

-274 AEQRFSQS
+274 AESRFNQS
-282 KKLNAANLTKLIQQ
+282 KKLNAASLTKLIQQ
-296 TRKAKENLLS
+296 TRKAKESLLS
-306 ANAPDEVKIT
+306 SDAPEEVKIT

-328 KSVQLSKQEV
+328 KSIGLSKEEV

-345 FFPLSGFEEVPDK
+345 FFPLSDFSDTPDK

-372 DPAVSKHIAEF
+372 DPAVSKHVAEF
-383 LTQHQQVSY
+383 LNLHQQVSY
-392 AALNRA
+392 SALNQ
-398 NKLNLESN
+398 EDTS
-406 QDLESNQNLES
+406 
-417 NQYLENGEGTEKP
+417 KP

-441 VFNSELVTERITQ
+441 VFNSDLVTSRITR
-454 LLENWKGTPITVLDN
+454 LLGNWRGAPITVLDN

-497 AARSYFLHLP
+497 AARSYFLHLQ

-541 EPVKFNLL
+541 EPVRFNLL
-549 TSTHDSFGNTN
+549 TSTHDTLTQNT
-560 SGSNAS
+560 A
-566 IQNGMM
+566 IQNGVM

-586 ISTLESEGATLQAN
+586 ISTLEGEGIELQAN

-615 VGTLKMECVST
+615 VGTLKMECVSV
-626 EDDSTENDSKRW
+626 EDENKRW
-638 KLEFEVRNQQAD
+638 ALEFEVRNQKAD
-650 DQENSS
+650 DAEQEQL
-656 FHPNLEECK
+656 HPRLVECK
-665 TLISRIYSGNKKSA
+665 ELITRIYSGNKKSA
-679 EGKEIKT
+679 DSKEIKT
-686 LPKDLE
+686 LAKDLE
-692 RKLGKREEW
+692 KKLGKRDEW
-701 DFATLRQLFDAFSQG
+701 DFTTLRHLFDSFAQG

-724 QHEKNWLRLAGFS
+724 PHEKNWLRLAGFS
-737 MRPGFGDPTDS
+737 LRPGFGDPTDS
-748 WRIEQIWSLYQQS
+748 WRVEQVWGLYQQG

-775 FWRRVAGGLS
+775 FWRRIAGGLN

-797 KYLHPGAMKNPQ
+797 KHLHPGAMKNPQ
-809 SAKAAQDMGYESMVR
+809 SAKAAQEMGYESMVR
-824 LSASLENLDVED
+824 LAASLEHLEVED
-836 KVLLATWYL
+836 KVLLANWFL
-845 SKAMNH
+845 NKALNH
-851 NQFEQAHWWAL
+851 NQFEQAHWWAM
-862 GRLASRTPLYG
+862 GRLAARTPLYG
-873 SQHNAIPREQ
+873 SQHNVIPREQ
-883 IEQWLPKLLELNWQK
+883 AEQWLPKLLDRNWQK
-898 EQMIAFA
+898 EPMIAFA
-905 VVMMCRKTGDRLF
+905 AVMICRKTGDRLF
-918 DVSDDYREQVRSKLK
+918 DISDDFRAQVLAKLK
-933 QSKVPESWISLVEE
+933 QSKVPESWVSLVEE
-947 VKELSES
+947 IKELSES

-964 PSGLTLISS
+964 PSGLSLVSH

>member
-1 MTSPRFL
+1 MASPRFL

-20 AFCEITDNLEQS
+20 AYCEITDNLEQS
-32 NVTLFDID
+32 KVSLFDID

-59 HPADGQISPSDLIL
+59 HPAVGQISPSDLTL
-73 PWESVRT
+73 PWENEPVS
-80 EGDIDN
+80 GDISN

-110 WLSHQAVDRRSE
+110 WLSHQAVDRSSD
-122 ILPWAGAAD
+122 ILPWAGAQD
-131 VEKVSPVTA
+131 VDKVSPVIA

-145 NHIRQSWNYR
+145 NHIRQAWNYR

-183 EAAEQAGLGKIVLLE
+183 EAAELAGLKKIVLLE

-212 HTASEE
+212 QTAADE
-218 LKTLPLIL
+218 LKELPLIL

-241 AKFDSDELALDRI
+241 ASFSSQDELALDRI

-274 AEQRFSQS
+274 AESRLSQNKGEQS
-282 KKLNAANLTKLIQQ
+282 KKLTAASLTKLIQQ

-306 ANAPDEVKIT
+306 ASAPEEVKIT

-328 KSVQLSKQEV
+328 KSIGLSKQEV

-345 FFPLSGFEEVPDK
+345 FFPLSDFSEVPDK

-372 DPAVSKHIAEF
+372 DPAVSKHVAEF
-383 LTQHQQVSY
+383 LTQHQQVAR
-392 AALNRA
+392 AALGIEDD
-398 NKLNLESN
+398 K
-406 QDLESNQNLES
+406 QN
-417 NQYLENGEGTEKP
+417 

-441 VFNSELVTERITQ
+441 VFNSELVTERVTT
-454 LLENWKGTPITVLDN
+454 LLSDWRGAPVTVLDN

-497 AARSYFLHLP
+497 AARSYFLHLQ

-541 EPVKFNLL
+541 EPVRFNLL
-549 TSTHDSFGNTN
+549 TSTHDTLTNNT
-560 SGSNAS
+560 A
-566 IQNGMM
+566 IQNGVM
-572 VDVDPDIFAPLPPY
+572 VDVDPDLFAPLPPY
-586 ISTLESEGATLQAN
+586 ITTLEGEGAELQAN

-615 VGTLKMECVST
+615 VGTLKMECVSA
-626 EDDSTENDSKRW
+626 EDDSKRW
-638 KLEFEVRNQQAD
+638 ELEFEVRNKQTD
-650 DQENSS
+650 DSEQVKL
-656 FHPNLEECK
+656 HPKLNECK
-665 TLISRIYSGNKKSA
+665 ELIARLYSGNKKSA
-679 EGKEIKT
+679 ESKEIKT
-686 LPKDLE
+686 LAKDLE
-692 RKLGKREEW
+692 KKLGKRDEW
-701 DFATLRQLFDAFSQG
+701 DFTTLRQLFDTFAQG

-724 QHEKNWLRLAGFS
+724 QHEKNWLRLAGFAL
-737 MRPGFGDPTDS
+737 RPGFGDPTDS
-748 WRIEQIWSLYQQS
+748 WRIEQVWGLYQQN

-775 FWRRVAGGLS
+775 FWRRIAGGLS

-824 LSASLENLDVED
+824 LSASLEHLEVED
-836 KVLLATWYL
+836 KVLLATWFL
-845 SKAMNH
+845 SKAINH
-851 NQFEQAHWWAL
+851 NQFEQAHWWAM

-873 SQHNAIPREQ
+873 SQHTVIPREQ
-883 IEQWLPKLLELNWQK
+883 AEQWLPKLLEQNWQK
-898 EQMIAFA
+898 EPMIAFA
-905 VVMMCRKTGDRLF
+905 AVMICRKTGDRLF
-918 DVSDDYREQVRSKLK
+918 DISDDYREQVLAKLK
-933 QSKVPESWISLVEE
+933 QSKVPESWVSLVEE

-954 ESKRVFGDAL
+954 ESKRIFGDAL
-964 PSGLTLISS
+964 PSGLTLVNN

>member
-1 MTSPRFL
+1 MASPRFL

-20 AFCEITDNLEQS
+20 AYCEITDNLEQS
-32 NVTLFDID
+32 EVSLFDID

-59 HPADGQISPSDLIL
+59 HPAVGQISPSDLTL
-73 PWESVRT
+73 PWENEPVS
-80 EGDIDN
+80 GDISN

-110 WLSHQAVDRRSE
+110 WLSHQAVARSSD
-122 ILPWAGAAD
+122 ILPWAGAQD
-131 VEKVSPVTA
+131 VDKVSPVIA

-145 NHIRQSWNYR
+145 NHIRQAWNYR

-183 EAAEQAGLGKIVLLE
+183 EAAQLAGLKKIVLLE

-212 HTASEE
+212 QTAADE
-218 LKTLPLIL
+218 LKELPLIL

-241 AKFDSDELALDRI
+241 ASFSSQDELALDRI

-274 AEQRFSQS
+274 AESRFNQS
-282 KKLNAANLTKLIQQ
+282 KKLTAASLTKLIQQ

-306 ANAPDEVKIT
+306 ASAPEEVKIT

-328 KSVQLSKQEV
+328 KSIGLSKQEV

-345 FFPLSGFEEVPDK
+345 FFPLSDFSEVPDK

-372 DPAVSKHIAEF
+372 DPAVSKHVAEF
-383 LTQHQQVSY
+383 LTQHQQVAR
-392 AALNRA
+392 AALRIEDD
-398 NKLNLESN
+398 K
-406 QDLESNQNLES
+406 QN
-417 NQYLENGEGTEKP
+417 

-441 VFNSELVTERITQ
+441 VFNSELVTERVTT
-454 LLENWKGTPITVLDN
+454 LLSDWRGAPVTVLDN

-497 AARSYFLHLP
+497 AARSYFLHLQ

-541 EPVKFNLL
+541 EPVRFNLL
-549 TSTHDSFGNTN
+549 TSTHDTLTNNT
-560 SGSNAS
+560 A
-566 IQNGMM
+566 IQNGVM
-572 VDVDPDIFAPLPPY
+572 VDVDPGLFAPLPPY
-586 ISTLESEGATLQAN
+586 ITTLEGEGAELQAN

-615 VGTLKMECVST
+615 VGTLKMECVSA
-626 EDDSTENDSKRW
+626 EDDSKRW
-638 KLEFEVRNQQAD
+638 ELEFEVRNKQTD
-650 DQENSS
+650 DNEQVKL
-656 FHPNLEECK
+656 HPKLNECK
-665 TLISRIYSGNKKSA
+665 ELIARLYSGNKKSA
-679 EGKEIKT
+679 ESKEIKT
-686 LPKDLE
+686 LAKDLE
-692 RKLGKREEW
+692 KKLGKRDEW
-701 DFATLRQLFDAFSQG
+701 DFTTLRQLFDTFAQG

-724 QHEKNWLRLAGFS
+724 QHEKNWLRLAGFAL
-737 MRPGFGDPTDS
+737 RPGFGDPTDS
-748 WRIEQIWSLYQQS
+748 WRIEQVWGLYQQN
-761 IQFKNHQGWTDWWV
+761 IQFKNHQGWTDWWM
-775 FWRRVAGGLS
+775 FWRRIAGGLS

-824 LSASLENLDVED
+824 LAASLEHLEVED
-836 KVLLATWYL
+836 KVLLATWFL
-845 SKAMNH
+845 SKAINH
-851 NQFEQAHWWAL
+851 NQFEQAHWWAM

-873 SQHNAIPREQ
+873 SQHNVIPREQ
-883 IEQWLPKLLELNWQK
+883 AEQWLPKLLEQNWQK
-898 EQMIAFA
+898 EPMIAFA
-905 VVMMCRKTGDRLF
+905 AVMICRKTGDRLF
-918 DVSDDYREQVRSKLK
+918 DISDDYREQVLAKLK
-933 QSKVPESWISLVEE
+933 QSKVPESWVSLVEE

-954 ESKRVFGDAL
+954 ESKRIFGDAL
-964 PSGLTLISS
+964 PSGLTLVNN

>member
-1 MTSPRFL
+1 MASPRFL

-20 AFCEITDNLEQS
+20 AYCEITDNLEQS
-32 NVTLFDID
+32 EVSLFDID

-59 HPADGQISPSDLIL
+59 HPAQGQISPSDLTL
-73 PWESVRT
+73 PWENQPVS
-80 EGDIDN
+80 GDIKN

-110 WLSHQAVDRRSE
+110 WLSHQAVDRSSD
-122 ILPWAGAAD
+122 ILPWAGAQD
-131 VEKVSPVTA
+131 VDKVSPVIA

-145 NHIRQSWNYR
+145 NHIRQAWNYR

-183 EAAEQAGLGKIVLLE
+183 EAADLAGLKKIVLLE

-212 HTASEE
+212 QTAADE
-218 LKTLPLIL
+218 LKDLPLIL

-241 AKFDSDELALDRI
+241 AKFKQSNDSESELALDRI

-274 AEQRFSQS
+274 AESRFNQS
-282 KKLNAANLTKLIQQ
+282 KKLTAASLTKLIQQ

-306 ANAPDEVKIT
+306 SNAPEEVKIT

-328 KSVQLSKQEV
+328 KSIALSKQEV

-345 FFPLSGFEEVPDK
+345 FFPLSQFNEVPDK

-372 DPAVSKHIAEF
+372 DPAVSKHVAEF
-383 LTQHQQVSY
+383 LTQHQQVSRS
-392 AALNRA
+392 ALGIEDE
-398 NKLNLESN
+398 K
-406 QDLESNQNLES
+406 QN
-417 NQYLENGEGTEKP
+417 

-441 VFNSELVTERITQ
+441 VFNSDLVTERVTT
-454 LLENWKGTPITVLDN
+454 LLSDWRGAPVTVLDN

-497 AARSYFLHLP
+497 AARSYFLHLQ

-541 EPVKFNLL
+541 EPVRFNLL
-549 TSTHDSFGNTN
+549 TSTHDTLTNNT
-560 SGSNAS
+560 A
-566 IQNGMM
+566 IQNGVM
-572 VDVDPDIFAPLPPY
+572 VDVDPDLFVPLPPY
-586 ISTLESEGATLQAN
+586 ITTLEGEGAELHAN

-615 VGTLKMECVST
+615 VGTLKMECVSA
-626 EDDSTENDSKRW
+626 EDDTKRW
-638 KLEFEVRNQQAD
+638 ALEFEVRNKQAD
-650 DQENSS
+650 DNEDVQL
-656 FHPNLEECK
+656 HPKLNECK
-665 TLISRIYSGNKKSA
+665 ELVARLYSGNKKSA
-679 EGKEIKT
+679 DSKEIKT
-686 LPKDLE
+686 LAKDLE
-692 RKLGKREEW
+692 KKLGKRDEW
-701 DFATLRQLFDAFSQG
+701 DFTTLRQLFDAFAQG

-724 QHEKNWLRLAGFS
+724 QHEKNWLRLAGFAL
-737 MRPGFGDPTDS
+737 RPGFGDPTDS
-748 WRIEQIWSLYQQS
+748 WRIEQIWGLYQQN

-775 FWRRVAGGLS
+775 FWRRIAGGLN

-824 LSASLENLDVED
+824 LSASLENLEVED
-836 KVLLATWYL
+836 KVLLATWFL
-845 SKAMNH
+845 SKAINH
-851 NQFEQAHWWAL
+851 NQFQQAHWWAM

-873 SQHNAIPREQ
+873 SQHSVIPREQ
-883 IEQWLPKLLELNWQK
+883 AEQWLPKLLDQNWQK
-898 EQMIAFA
+898 EPMIAFA
-905 VVMMCRKTGDRLF
+905 AVMICRKTGDRLF
-918 DVSDDYREQVRSKLK
+918 DISDDYREQVLAKLK
-933 QSKVPESWISLVEE
+933 QSKVPESWVSLVEE
-947 VKELSES
+947 VKELSDS

-964 PSGLTLISS
+964 PSGLTLVHH

>member
-1 MTSPRFL
+1 MASPRFL

-20 AFCEITDNLEQS
+20 AYCEITDNLEQS
-32 NVTLFDID
+32 EVSLFDID

-59 HPADGQISPSDLIL
+59 HPAVGQISPSDLTL
-73 PWESVRT
+73 PWDNEPVA
-80 EGDIDN
+80 GDINN

-110 WLSHQAVDRRSE
+110 WLSHQAVDRNSD
-122 ILPWAGAAD
+122 ILPWAGAQD
-131 VEKVSPVTA
+131 VDKVSPVIA

-145 NHIRQSWNYR
+145 NHIRQAWNYR

-183 EAAEQAGLGKIVLLE
+183 EAAELAGLKKIVLLE

-212 HTASEE
+212 QTAADE
-218 LKTLPLIL
+218 LKDLPLIL

-241 AKFDSDELALDRI
+241 AKFTHDDLALDRI

-274 AEQRFSQS
+274 AESRFNQN
-282 KKLNAANLTKLIQQ
+282 KKLTAASLTKLIQQ

-306 ANAPDEVKIT
+306 TSAPDEVKIT

-328 KSVQLSKQEV
+328 KSIALSKQEV

-345 FFPLSGFEEVPDK
+345 FFPLSDFSKVPDK

-372 DPAVSKHIAEF
+372 DPAVSKHVAEF
-383 LTQHQQVSY
+383 LTQHQQVAR
-392 AALNRA
+392 AALGIEDD
-398 NKLNLESN
+398 K
-406 QDLESNQNLES
+406 QN
-417 NQYLENGEGTEKP
+417 

-441 VFNSELVTERITQ
+441 VFNSDLVTERVTT
-454 LLENWKGTPITVLDN
+454 LLSDWRGAPVTVLDN

-497 AARSYFLHLP
+497 AARSYFLHLQ

-541 EPVKFNLL
+541 EPVRFNLL
-549 TSTHDSFGNTN
+549 TSTHDTLTNNT
-560 SGSNAS
+560 A
-566 IQNGMM
+566 IQNGVM
-572 VDVDPDIFAPLPPY
+572 VDVDPDLFAPLPPY
-586 ISTLESEGATLQAN
+586 ITTLEGEGAELQAN

-615 VGTLKMECVST
+615 VGTLKMECVSA
-626 EDDSTENDSKRW
+626 EDDSKRW
-638 KLEFEVRNQQAD
+638 ELEFEVRNKQTD
-650 DQENSS
+650 DSEQVKL
-656 FHPNLEECK
+656 HPKLNECK
-665 TLISRIYSGNKKSA
+665 ELIARLYSGNKKSA
-679 EGKEIKT
+679 EGNEIKT
-686 LPKDLE
+686 LAKDLE
-692 RKLGKREEW
+692 KKLGKRDEW
-701 DFATLRQLFDAFSQG
+701 DFTTLRQLFDAFAQG

-724 QHEKNWLRLAGFS
+724 QHEKNWLRLAGFAL
-737 MRPGFGDPTDS
+737 RPGFGDPTDS
-748 WRIEQIWSLYQQS
+748 WRIEQVWGLYQQN

-775 FWRRVAGGLS
+775 FWRRIAGGLS

-809 SAKAAQDMGYESMVR
+809 SAKAAQEMGYESMVR
-824 LSASLENLDVED
+824 LSASLEHLEVED
-836 KVLLATWYL
+836 KVLLATWFL
-845 SKAMNH
+845 SKAINQ
-851 NQFEQAHWWAL
+851 NQFEQAHWWAM

-873 SQHNAIPREQ
+873 SQHNVIPREQ
-883 IEQWLPKLLELNWQK
+883 AEQWLPKLLEQNWLK
-898 EQMIAFA
+898 EPMIAFA
-905 VVMMCRKTGDRLF
+905 AVMICRKTGDRLF
-918 DVSDDYREQVRSKLK
+918 DISDDYREQVLTKLK
-933 QSKVPESWISLVEE
+933 QSKVPESWVSLVEE

-964 PSGLTLISS
+964 PSGLTLVHH

>member
-1 MTSPRFL
+1 MASPRFL

-20 AFCEITDNLEQS
+20 AYCEITDNLEQS
-32 NVTLFDID
+32 EVSLFDID

-59 HPADGQISPSDLIL
+59 HPAVGQISPSDLTL
-73 PWESVRT
+73 PWENEPVS
-80 EGDIDN
+80 GDISN

-110 WLSHQAVDRRSE
+110 WLSHQAVDRSSD
-122 ILPWAGAAD
+122 ILPWAGAQD
-131 VEKVSPVTA
+131 VDKVSPVIA

-145 NHIRQSWNYR
+145 NHIRQAWNYR

-183 EAAEQAGLGKIVLLE
+183 EAAQLAGLKKIVLLE

-212 HTASEE
+212 QTAADE
-218 LKTLPLIL
+218 LKELPLIL

-241 AKFDSDELALDRI
+241 ASFSSQDELALDRI

-274 AEQRFSQS
+274 AESRLSQNKGEQS
-282 KKLNAANLTKLIQQ
+282 KKLTAASLTKLIQQ

-306 ANAPDEVKIT
+306 ASAPEEVKIT

-328 KSVQLSKQEV
+328 KSIGLSKQEV

-345 FFPLSGFEEVPDK
+345 FFPLSDFSEVPDK

-372 DPAVSKHIAEF
+372 DPAVSKHVAEF
-383 LTQHQQVSY
+383 LTQHQQVAR
-392 AALNRA
+392 AALGIEDD
-398 NKLNLESN
+398 K
-406 QDLESNQNLES
+406 QN
-417 NQYLENGEGTEKP
+417 

-441 VFNSELVTERITQ
+441 VFNSELVTERVTT
-454 LLENWKGTPITVLDN
+454 LLSDWRGAPVTVLDN

-497 AARSYFLHLP
+497 AARSYFLHLQ

-541 EPVKFNLL
+541 EPVRFNLL
-549 TSTHDSFGNTN
+549 TSTHDTLTNNT
-560 SGSNAS
+560 A
-566 IQNGMM
+566 IQNGVM
-572 VDVDPDIFAPLPPY
+572 VDVDPDLFAPLPPY
-586 ISTLESEGATLQAN
+586 ITTLEGEGAELQAN

-615 VGTLKMECVST
+615 VGTLKMECVSA
-626 EDDSTENDSKRW
+626 EDDSKRW
-638 KLEFEVRNQQAD
+638 ELEFEVRNKQTD
-650 DQENSS
+650 DSEQVKL
-656 FHPNLEECK
+656 HPKLNECK
-665 TLISRIYSGNKKSA
+665 ELIARLYSGNKKSA
-679 EGKEIKT
+679 ESKEIKT
-686 LPKDLE
+686 LAKDLE
-692 RKLGKREEW
+692 KKLGKRDEW
-701 DFATLRQLFDAFSQG
+701 DFTTLRQLFDTFAQG

-724 QHEKNWLRLAGFS
+724 QHEKNWLRLAGFAL
-737 MRPGFGDPTDS
+737 RPGFGDPTDS
-748 WRIEQIWSLYQQS
+748 WRIEQVWGLYQQN

-775 FWRRVAGGLS
+775 FWRRIAGGLS

-824 LSASLENLDVED
+824 LSASLEHLEVED
-836 KVLLATWYL
+836 KVLLATWFL
-845 SKAMNH
+845 SKAINH
-851 NQFEQAHWWAL
+851 NQFEQAHWWAM

-873 SQHNAIPREQ
+873 SQHNVVPREQ
-883 IEQWLPKLLELNWQK
+883 AEQWLPKLLEQNWQK
-898 EQMIAFA
+898 EPMIAFA
-905 VVMMCRKTGDRLF
+905 AVMICRKTGDRLF
-918 DVSDDYREQVRSKLK
+918 DISDDYREQVLAKLQ
-933 QSKVPESWISLVEE
+933 QSKVPESWVSLVEE

-954 ESKRVFGDAL
+954 ESKRIFGDAL
-964 PSGLTLISS
+964 PSGLTLVNN

>member
-1 MTSPRFL
+1 MASPRFL

-20 AFCEITDNLEQS
+20 AYCEITDNLEQS
-32 NVTLFDID
+32 EVSLFDID

-59 HPADGQISPSDLIL
+59 HPAVGQISPSDLTL
-73 PWESVRT
+73 PWDNEPVA
-80 EGDIDN
+80 GDINN

-110 WLSHQAVDRRSE
+110 WLSHQAVDRNSD
-122 ILPWAGAAD
+122 ILPWAGAQD
-131 VEKVSPVTA
+131 VDKVSPVIA

-145 NHIRQSWNYR
+145 NHIRQAWNYR

-183 EAAEQAGLGKIVLLE
+183 EAAELAGLKKIVLLE

-212 HTASEE
+212 QTAADE
-218 LKTLPLIL
+218 LKDLPLIL

-241 AKFDSDELALDRI
+241 AKFTHDDLALDRI

-274 AEQRFSQS
+274 AESRFSQN
-282 KKLNAANLTKLIQQ
+282 KKLTAASLTKLIQQ

-306 ANAPDEVKIT
+306 TSAPDEVKIT

-328 KSVQLSKQEV
+328 KSIALSKQEV

-345 FFPLSGFEEVPDK
+345 FFPLSDFSEVPDK

-372 DPAVSKHIAEF
+372 DPAVSKHVAEF
-383 LTQHQQVSY
+383 LTQHQQVSR
-392 AALNRA
+392 AALGIEDD
-398 NKLNLESN
+398 K
-406 QDLESNQNLES
+406 QN
-417 NQYLENGEGTEKP
+417 

-441 VFNSELVTERITQ
+441 VFNSDLVTERVTT
-454 LLENWKGTPITVLDN
+454 LLSDWRGAPVTVLDN

-497 AARSYFLHLP
+497 AARSYFLHLQ

-541 EPVKFNLL
+541 EPVRFNLL
-549 TSTHDSFGNTN
+549 TSTHDTLTNNT
-560 SGSNAS
+560 A
-566 IQNGMM
+566 IQNGVM
-572 VDVDPDIFAPLPPY
+572 VDVDPDLFAPLPPY
-586 ISTLESEGATLQAN
+586 ITTLEGEGAELQAN

-615 VGTLKMECVST
+615 VGTLKMECVSA
-626 EDDSTENDSKRW
+626 EDDSKRW
-638 KLEFEVRNQQAD
+638 ELEFEVRNKQTD
-650 DQENSS
+650 DSEQVKP
-656 FHPNLEECK
+656 HPKLNECK
-665 TLISRIYSGNKKSA
+665 ELIARLYSGNKKSA

-686 LPKDLE
+686 LAKDLE
-692 RKLGKREEW
+692 KKLGKRDEW
-701 DFATLRQLFDAFSQG
+701 DFTTLRQLFDTFAQG

-724 QHEKNWLRLAGFS
+724 QHEKNWLRLAGFAL
-737 MRPGFGDPTDS
+737 RPGFGDPTDS
-748 WRIEQIWSLYQQS
+748 WRIEQVWGLYQQN

-775 FWRRVAGGLS
+775 FWRRIAGGLS

-809 SAKAAQDMGYESMVR
+809 SAKAAQEMGYESMVR
-824 LSASLENLDVED
+824 LSASLEHLEVED
-836 KVLLATWYL
+836 KVLLATWFL
-845 SKAMNH
+845 SKAINQ
-851 NQFEQAHWWAL
+851 NQFEQAHWWAM

-873 SQHNAIPREQ
+873 SQHNVIPREQ
-883 IEQWLPKLLELNWQK
+883 AEQWLPKLLEQNWLK
-898 EQMIAFA
+898 EPMIAFA
-905 VVMMCRKTGDRLF
+905 AVMICRKTGDRLF
-918 DVSDDYREQVRSKLK
+918 DISDDYREQVLTKLK
-933 QSKVPESWISLVEE
+933 QSKVPESWVSLVEE

-964 PSGLTLISS
+964 PSGLTLVHH

>member
-1 MTSPRFL
+1 MASPRFL

-20 AFCEITDNLEQS
+20 AYCEITDNLEQS
-32 NVTLFDID
+32 EVSLFDID

-59 HPADGQISPSDLIL
+59 HPAEGQISPSDLTL
-73 PWESVRT
+73 PWEIEPVS
-80 EGDIDN
+80 GDIKN

-110 WLSHQAVDRRSE
+110 WLSHQAVDRSSD
-122 ILPWAGAAD
+122 ILPWAGAQD
-131 VEKVSPVTA
+131 VDKVSPVIA

-145 NHIRQSWNYR
+145 NHIRQAWNYR

-183 EAAEQAGLGKIVLLE
+183 EAAELAGLKKIVLLE

-212 HTASEE
+212 QTAADE
-218 LKTLPLIL
+218 LKELPLIL

-241 AKFDSDELALDRI
+241 ARFNEGDLALDRI

-274 AEQRFSQS
+274 AESRFNQN
-282 KKLNAANLTKLIQQ
+282 KKLTAASLTKLIQQ
-296 TRKAKENLLS
+296 TRKAKEDLLS
-306 ANAPDEVKIT
+306 ANAPEEVKIT

-328 KSVQLSKQEV
+328 KSIALSKEEV

-345 FFPLSGFEEVPDK
+345 FFPLSDFSEVPDK

-372 DPAVSKHIAEF
+372 DPAVSKHVAEF
-383 LTQHQQVSY
+383 LTQHQQVSR
-392 AALNRA
+392 AALG
-398 NKLNLESN
+398 LE
-406 QDLESNQNLES
+406 DEKQN
-417 NQYLENGEGTEKP
+417 

-441 VFNSELVTERITQ
+441 VFNSDLVTQRVTT
-454 LLENWKGTPITVLDN
+454 LLSDWRGAPVAVLDN

-497 AARSYFLHLP
+497 AARSYFLHLQ

-541 EPVKFNLL
+541 EPVRFNLL
-549 TSTHDSFGNTN
+549 TSTHDTLTNNT
-560 SGSNAS
+560 A
-566 IQNGMM
+566 IQNGVM
-572 VDVDPDIFAPLPPY
+572 VDVDPDLFQPLPPY
-586 ISTLESEGATLQAN
+586 ITTLEGEGEGAALHAN

-615 VGTLKMECVST
+615 VGTLKMECVSA
-626 EDDSTENDSKRW
+626 EDDSKRW
-638 KLEFEVRNQQAD
+638 ELEFEVRNKQAD
-650 DQENSS
+650 GIEEAEL
-656 FHPNLEECK
+656 HPRLNECK
-665 TLISRIYSGNKKSA
+665 ELIARLYSGNKKSA
-679 EGKEIKT
+679 DSNEIKT
-686 LPKDLE
+686 LAKDLE
-692 RKLGKREEW
+692 KRLGKRDEW
-701 DFATLRQLFDAFSQG
+701 DFTTLRQLFDTFAQG

-724 QHEKNWLRLAGFS
+724 QHEKNWLRLAGFAL
-737 MRPGFGDPTDS
+737 RPGFGDPTDS
-748 WRIEQIWSLYQQS
+748 WRIEQVWGLYQQN

-775 FWRRVAGGLS
+775 FWRRIAGGLS

-809 SAKAAQDMGYESMVR
+809 SAKAAQEMGYESMVR
-824 LSASLENLDVED
+824 LSASLEHLEVED
-836 KVLLATWYL
+836 KTLLATWFL
-845 SKAMNH
+845 SKAINQ
-851 NQFEQAHWWAL
+851 NQFQQGHWWAL

-873 SQHNAIPREQ
+873 SQHNVIPREQ
-883 IEQWLPKLLELNWQK
+883 AEQWLPKLLEQNWQK
-898 EQMIAFA
+898 EPMIAFA
-905 VVMMCRKTGDRLF
+905 AVMICRKTGDRLF
-918 DVSDDYREQVRSKLK
+918 DISDDYREQVLAKLK
-933 QSKVPESWISLVEE
+933 QSKVPDSWVSLVEE

-964 PSGLTLISS
+964 PSGLTLVHH